1 METKVKKFSHKLLAL
16 FLAVVMA
23 LTCFTGVI
31 TASAASKDVKYKD
44 TDVEYNSLAWNM
56 LSDEQIATSLLDTA
70 DYYLP
75 NLRDTVEPMLY
86 KMISGNSKGYIT
98 LYDVGAGI
106 KINARYNL
114 EQRYIQIYLIFAIEY
129 KLATVSIKLGS
140 VDELIETINSLQAAL
155 DGLDGV
161 LGVLE
166 KANVSFGDV
175 RNLNFR
181 ATDGMSRS
189 KNTSCEIVRAVAGLI
204 HDNSDTLFG
213 KILRG
218 EFTLE
223 TLNGALPGGSV
234 YGLIGSLLGMDGADV
249 QSNLVYNL
257 VKTLLFNYTEWFT
270 EEEKLAYN
278 GGGTLTLAD
287 GTTKEVAAKTFVY
300 DDVLLE
306 KMTVELLDKISVLV
320 TYNDGTSSATRKEAI
335 EKKMSDAGMT
345 YEAAAAS
352 LGYDPNLIYSTEKGM
367 ENNIL
372 LFAYGDEK
380 IQLTANDSLF
390 EFGYQAL
397 KMAWNTVLKDTV
409 KLIHVNNDVDRG
421 HGANFDNQFYYWAE
435 KNITWDTTNLE
446 SMYSEANVRA
456 WAEAVY
462 SDYKAESADE
472 FLGWVKDTFT
482 YDRTAAADSEGKWS
496 DIDST
501 TLFGKVRYSPLAD
514 YYFDMQ
520 TGSINLYFVQTGTPN
535 LDKFFAQ
542 DYATYPSMVAAF
554 NDALVAAVNDLF
566 PDRDNIYVN
575 AKGDTERPT
584 MQLTKD
590 KGVTSIN
597 DSAVTII
604 TNTLVGN
611 ALDMVQYVADTTD
624 QNILKAFY
632 NGGGTD
638 LTEANLE
645 TAMIPMLISCIGNV
659 NLGSGRLD
667 EIIHPA
673 DWDACKDA
681 EAVAFVCLREYLS
694 HILPER
700 DYNSLVTVSDGK
712 ISATL
717 NRAILPMARDAVTF
731 VMDGYV
737 PVADAS
743 GNAWKVEDRPISD
756 EATLLEL
763 LNSVVCYYAD
773 FYQNKA
779 YNGRTMG
786 IAALLG
792 VCDANGNSLVTM
804 NNNIWQN
811 FDAVANELFPIL
823 GVLQGNGS
831 ANFSSEELIWN
842 DLVLGILDIGKT
854 DIHKSNMGGV
864 SNFVYRFLSIV
875 STDPIQNDSV
885 VDTAYEVL
893 RELVN
898 GLFGGRYANQPESI
912 IPAASG
918 KAKDGARPFDALLQ
932 KEVLGGT
939 STAPGAVPNFFTN
952 LTEFTGYKSG
962 IDTVLPGALYALTAV
977 NSFVNIL
984 PDLAEHK
991 LSMASTSLGQ
1001 DTFTGCT
1008 STEYKTVLKF
1018 RNECQGINIAYVDGM
1033 NSGKVNQLSRYYVKP
1048 VSANI
1053 TLDGQNNGSSIT
1065 QPSQNLLVPGESINL
1080 DVTTLF
1086 DTNTNESRVY
1096 EIVITYDVIVKENG
1110 ADVTIAEGLKARDYI
1125 YLANEA
1131 SWADTFYSADVAE
1144 DGIYMPS
1151 DLAGAGP
1158 GGERTKNGFKSLATQ
1173 YFATGNSQIYATY
1186 PEYIVLSTD
1195 NLSVINNYAIRYQNV
1210 KTGGSWSIAQDKNVD
1225 GIYYFDNKTVMND
1238 ITGTEVT
1245 VDKNNPIPVFDKTTG
1260 DLLFIGKFDVSYDGG
1275 KTFTERGKTE
1285 AEVETLKDSFTG
1297 ANEDFVTRTNVVY
1310 TLDEAKQAGI
1320 IAAYHFENGEYQY
1333 VYLKAGSG
1341 SYAFNNLLSTISMRG
1356 PIDGFYLNTVQLTV
1370 PKNKTKDARFLT
1382 YDGSTVVQGT
1392 TEPIEANICFYN
1404 SNLSGTGV
1412 MKFVIADT
1420 STSASVA
1427 SKLDTIK
1434 GILNN
1439 YRDTDFIADDTLTKV
1454 TAAIENALKVN
1465 AMPLTPTSA
1474 VQLNDKTSRQFVTA
1488 VEASEA
1494 GDVAY
1499 TPVTNLSDIP
1509 VDMRANVYYNSAT
1522 GIYYA
1527 DKEFVAP
1534 IYSSARLTSAGVTN
1548 GKDAAGMA
1556 VILVDG
1562 VYYHANTASYEKEWS
1577 NDGTYNYVDTSVQ
1590 ATNDN
1595 GELLY
1600 NQVQFK
1606 HYNAN
1611 GKEVRNNDNWVVAA
1625 PETSFQIV
1633 KDGNDNR
1640 GLYSKANDYLQW
1652 TIEYAY
1658 SQIDPAIAARLFNEV
1673 SKVRNGMNS
1682 FNFDVVTYNKMVDLA
1697 KTIESQYSI
1706 TLTYDAKE
1714 AVIDADGNTSVDAEG
1729 NVVTQTVEKTDTISF
1744 GSYNSYAN
1752 NKDITI
1758 KSTKVTSNLSS
1769 AQVDEYV
1776 RLFSFYMSKVVE
1788 RGYNGAQLEK
1798 EIVCASGN
1806 AYSAYTVTVP
1816 TYDDDDKLVTNGQV
1830 NSTTATAKFGKF
1842 VDGVLVNQD
1851 ADGNQAYT
1859 EESWNNYVNALA
1871 EAVAVAQLGNG
1882 SYAHKD
1888 KAYYNAAA
1896 GDYDANIDI
1905 CYWRD
1910 SMLQKAEIAL
1920 TPFESEQPPVGDTHN
1935 VSGNIL
1941 IATDSKGSTDNKAA
1955 FGEYTITV
1963 YLDAAKTTVVDTFKS
1978 TCDTTVPDARTNTF
1992 SFDLADGT
2000 YYATVEY
2007 DYALTRDVTI
2017 VVNGADVTGDIVVLN
2032 CDFDKNEKITALDA
2046 KEILSYV
2053 ANDNYMFMDLDG
2065 NGKVTALDA
2074 KMLLTLVAATY
2085 DTFQPL
2091 TIQ

>member
-16 FLAVVMA
+16 FLAIVMA

-161 LGVLE
+161 LGVLD
-166 KANVSFGDV
+166 KAGVSFGDV

-181 ATDGMSRS
+181 ATNGMSRS

-409 KLIHVNNDVDRG
+409 KLIHVNNNVDRG

-554 NDALVAAVNDLF
+554 NDALVAAVKDLF

-575 AKGDTERPT
+575 AKGDTARPA

-632 NGGGTD
+632 TSGGTD
-638 LTEANLE
+638 LTEAHLE
-645 TAMIPMLISCIGNV
+645 AAMIPMLISCIGNV

-811 FDAVANELFPIL
+811 FDAIANELFPIL

-932 KEVLGGT
+932 REVLGGT
-939 STAPGAVPNFFTN
+939 STTPGAVPNFFIN

-977 NSFVNIL
+977 NSFVNFL

-1008 STEYKTVLKF
+1008 GTEYKTVLKF

-1033 NSGKVNQLSRYYVKP
+1033 NNGKVNQLSRYYVKP
-1048 VSANI
+1048 VSADI

-1065 QPSQNLLVPGESINL
+1065 QPSQNLLAPGESINL

-1086 DTNTNESRVY
+1086 DTNSNESRVY

-1186 PEYIVLSTD
+1186 PEYVVLSTD
-1195 NLSVINNYAIRYQNV
+1195 NLSVINDYAIRYQNV

-1238 ITGTEVT
+1238 ETGTEVT

-1370 PKNKTKDARFLT
+1370 PKNKTKDSRFLT

-1427 SKLDTIK
+1427 EKLETIK
-1434 GILNN
+1434 NILNN
-1439 YRDTDFIADDTLTKV
+1439 YRDTDFIADDTLTKA

-1488 VEASEA
+1488 IEASEA

-1509 VDMRANVYYNSAT
+1509 VDMRANVYYNSAN

-1556 VILVDG
+1556 VTLVND
-1562 VYYHANTASYEKEWS
+1562 VYYHTNTVSYEKEWS
-1577 NDGTYNYVDTSVQ
+1577 NDGTYNYVDTNVQ

-1611 GKEVRNNDNWVVAA
+1611 GKEVRNNDNWVVTA
-1625 PETSFQIV
+1625 PDTSFQIV

-1652 TIEYAY
+1652 TIEYVY

-1673 SKVRNGMNS
+1673 SLVRNGMNS

-1714 AVIDADGNTSVDAEG
+1714 AVIDANGNTSVDADG
-1729 NVVTQTVEKTDTISF
+1729 NIITQTVEKTDTISF
-1744 GSYNSYAN
+1744 GSYNSYVN

-1769 AQVDEYV
+1769 AQVNEYV

-1788 RGYNGAQLEK
+1788 RGYNGTQLEN

-1816 TYDDDDKLVTNGQV
+1816 TYDTDDKLVANGQV

-1910 SMLQKAEIAL
+1910 SLLQKAEIAL
-1920 TPFESEQPPVGDTHN
+1920 TPYEPEQPPVGDTITI
-1935 VSGNIL
+1935 SGTVM
-1941 IATDSKGSTDNKAA
+1941 IATDTTGTAYTAGIVGINVCVG
-1955 FGEYTITV
+1955 GE
-1963 YLDAAKTTVVDTFKS
+1963 VVATS
-1978 TCDTTVPDARTNTF
+1978 A
-1992 SFDLADGT
+1992 ADGT
-2000 YYATVEY
+2000 FTAVVPKGTTE
-2007 DYALTRDVTI
+2007 LTFTGDTTIDRTVTI
-2017 VVNGADVTGDIVVLN
+2017 SGTADVTDAVVPIVICDYNKDTRVNATDKGIFAAAYSGDYNVY
-2032 CDFDKNEKITALDA
+2032 CDFNGDGKVNATDKGLLASLYGQTVAYNPLALD
-2046 KEILSYV
+2046 
-2053 ANDNYMFMDLDG
+2053 
-2065 NGKVTALDA
+2065 
-2074 KMLLTLVAATY
+2074 
-2085 DTFQPL
+2085 
-2091 TIQ
+2091 

>member
-590 KGVTSIN
+590 KDVTSIN

-645 TAMIPMLISCIGNV
+645 AAMIPMLISCIGNV

-1008 STEYKTVLKF
+1008 GTEYKTVLKF

-1033 NSGKVNQLSRYYVKP
+1033 NNGKVNQLSRYYVKP

-1882 SYAHKD
+1882 TYAHKD

-1920 TPFESEQPPVGDTHN
+1920 TPFESEPPVGDTHN

-1963 YLDAAKTTVVDTFKS
+1963 YSDAAKTTVVDTFKS

>member
-16 FLAVVMA
+16 FLAIVMA

-44 TDVEYNSLAWNM
+44 ADVEYNSLAWNM

-161 LGVLE
+161 LGVLD
-166 KANVSFGDV
+166 KAGVSFGDV

-181 ATDGMSRS
+181 ATNGMSRS

-409 KLIHVNNDVDRG
+409 KLIHVNNNVDRG

-482 YDRTAAADSEGKWS
+482 YDRIAAADSEGKWS

-554 NDALVAAVNDLF
+554 NDALVAAVKDLF

-575 AKGDTERPT
+575 AKGDTARPA

-597 DSAVTII
+597 DSAVKII

-632 NGGGTD
+632 TSGGTD
-638 LTEANLE
+638 LTEAHLE
-645 TAMIPMLISCIGNV
+645 AAMIPMLISCIGNV

-811 FDAVANELFPIL
+811 FDAIANELFPIL

-932 KEVLGGT
+932 REVLGGT
-939 STAPGAVPNFFTN
+939 STTPGAVPNFFIN

-977 NSFVNIL
+977 NSFVNFL

-1008 STEYKTVLKF
+1008 GTEYKTVLKF

-1033 NSGKVNQLSRYYVKP
+1033 NNGKVNQLSRYYVKP
-1048 VSANI
+1048 VSADI

-1065 QPSQNLLVPGESINL
+1065 QPSQNLLAPGESINL

-1086 DTNTNESRVY
+1086 DTNSNESRVY

-1186 PEYIVLSTD
+1186 PEYVVLSTD
-1195 NLSVINNYAIRYQNV
+1195 NLSAVNDYAIRYQNV
-1210 KTGGSWSIAQDKNVD
+1210 KTGSGWTVPQDKNVD

-1245 VDKNNPIPVFDKTTG
+1245 VNQNNPIPVFDKTTG
-1260 DLLFIGKFDVSYDGG
+1260 DLLFIGKYDVSYDGG

-1370 PKNKTKDARFLT
+1370 PKNKTKDSRFLT

-1427 SKLDTIK
+1427 EKLETIK
-1434 GILNN
+1434 NILNN
-1439 YRDTDFIADDTLTKV
+1439 YRDTDFIADDTLTKA

-1488 VEASEA
+1488 IEASEA

-1509 VDMRANVYYNSAT
+1509 VDMRANVYYNSAN

-1556 VILVDG
+1556 VTLVNG
-1562 VYYHANTASYEKEWS
+1562 VYYHTNTVSYEKEWS
-1577 NDGTYNYVDTSVQ
+1577 NDGTYNYVDTNVQ

-1625 PETSFQIV
+1625 PDTSFQIV

-1652 TIEYAY
+1652 TIEYVY

-1673 SKVRNGMNS
+1673 SLVRNGMNS

-1714 AVIDADGNTSVDAEG
+1714 AVIDANGNTSVDADG
-1729 NVVTQTVEKTDTISF
+1729 NIITQTVEKTDTISF
-1744 GSYNSYAN
+1744 GSYNSYVN

-1769 AQVDEYV
+1769 AQVNEYV

-1788 RGYNGAQLEK
+1788 RGYNGTQLEN

-1816 TYDDDDKLVTNGQV
+1816 TYDTDDKLVANGQV

-1910 SMLQKAEIAL
+1910 SLLQKAEIAL
-1920 TPFESEQPPVGDTHN
+1920 TPYEPEQPPVGDTITI
-1935 VSGNIL
+1935 SGTVM
-1941 IATDSKGSTDNKAA
+1941 IATDTTGTAYTAGIVGINVCVGDEVVATSAADGIFTAVVPKG
-1955 FGEYTITV
+1955 
-1963 YLDAAKTTVVDTFKS
+1963 TTELTF
-1978 TCDTTVPDARTNTF
+1978 TGDTTIDRTVTL
-1992 SFDLADGT
+1992 SGT
-2000 YYATVEY
+2000 
-2007 DYALTRDVTI
+2007 
-2017 VVNGADVTGDIVVLN
+2017 ADVTDAVVPIVICDYNKDTRVNATDKGIFAAAYSGDYNVY
-2032 CDFDKNEKITALDA
+2032 CDFNGDGKVNATDKGLLASLYGQTVAYNPLALD
-2046 KEILSYV
+2046 
-2053 ANDNYMFMDLDG
+2053 
-2065 NGKVTALDA
+2065 
-2074 KMLLTLVAATY
+2074 
-2085 DTFQPL
+2085 
-2091 TIQ
+2091 

>member
-16 FLAVVMA
+16 FLAIVMA

-86 KMISGNSKGYIT
+86 KMISGNSKGYMT

-106 KINARYNL
+106 KVNARYNL
-114 EQRYIQIYLIFAIEY
+114 EQRYIQVYLVVAIEY

-140 VDELIETINSLQAAL
+140 VDELIETINSLNDAL
-155 DGLDGV
+155 AGLEGT
-161 LGVLE
+161 LNAL
-166 KANVSFGDV
+166 KNIANVSFGDV
-175 RNLNFR
+175 QNLKLD
-181 ATDGMSRS
+181 AMKGMSRS
-189 KNTSCEIVRAVAGLI
+189 NNTSCEIIRGVAGLI
-204 HDNSDTLFG
+204 HNNSDTLFG

-218 EFTLE
+218 EFSLE

-409 KLIHVNNDVDRG
+409 RLIHVNNNVDRG

-554 NDALVAAVNDLF
+554 NDALVAAVKDLF

-575 AKGDTERPT
+575 AKGDTARPA

-597 DSAVTII
+597 DSAVKII

-632 NGGGTD
+632 TSGGTD
-638 LTEANLE
+638 LTEAHLE
-645 TAMIPMLISCIGNV
+645 AAMIPMLISCIGNV

-743 GNAWKVEDRPISD
+743 GNAWKVEDRPVSD

-939 STAPGAVPNFFTN
+939 STTPGAVPNFFIN

-977 NSFVNIL
+977 NSFVNFL

-1008 STEYKTVLKF
+1008 GTEYKTVLKF

-1033 NSGKVNQLSRYYVKP
+1033 NNGKVNQLSRYYVKP
-1048 VSANI
+1048 VSADI

-1065 QPSQNLLVPGESINL
+1065 APSSNLLAPGESINL

-1086 DTNTNESRVY
+1086 DTNSNESRVY

-1125 YLANEA
+1125 YLANEV
-1131 SWADTFYSADVAE
+1131 SWAETFYPGDVQE
-1144 DGIYMPS
+1144 DGCIWMPS
-1151 DLAGAGP
+1151 ELAGAGA
-1158 GGERTKNGFKSLATQ
+1158 GNTRTKNGFKSIATSS
-1173 YFATGNSQIYATY
+1173 YSDGNYLYTTY
-1186 PEYIVLSTD
+1186 PEYVVLSTD
-1195 NLSVINNYAIRYQNV
+1195 NLSAVDHYAVRHQN
-1210 KTGGSWSIAQDKNVD
+1210 TAGGLFAKDRSVD

-1238 ITGTEVT
+1238 VTGTEVA
-1245 VDKNNPIPVFDKTTG
+1245 VNQNNPIPVFDKTTG
-1260 DLLFIGKFDVSYDGG
+1260 DLLFIGKYDVSYDGG

-1320 IAAYHFENGEYQY
+1320 IAAYHIENGEYQY

-1341 SYAFNNLLSTISMRG
+1341 SYAFDNLLPTISMRG
-1356 PIDGFYLNTVQLTV
+1356 PVDGFYLNTV
-1370 PKNKTKDARFLT
+1370 KKTIGKGNTQDALFLT
-1382 YDGSTVVQGT
+1382 YDGSTAVQGT
-1392 TEPIEANICFYN
+1392 TTPIEANICFYN
-1404 SNLSGTGV
+1404 GTKSATGV
-1412 MKFVIADT
+1412 IKFVIADT
-1420 STSASVA
+1420 SASASVA
-1427 SKLDTIK
+1427 EKLETIK
-1434 GILNN
+1434 NILNN
-1439 YRDTDFIADDTLTKV
+1439 YRDTDFIADDTLTKA

-1474 VQLNDKTSRQFVTA
+1474 VQLQDKTSRQFVTA
-1488 VEASEA
+1488 IEASEA

-1499 TPVTNLSDIP
+1499 TPVTNISDIP
-1509 VDMRANVYYNSAT
+1509 VDMRANVYYNSAN

-1556 VILVDG
+1556 VTLVND
-1562 VYYHANTASYEKEWS
+1562 VYYHTNTVSYEKEWS
-1577 NDGTYNYVDTSVQ
+1577 NDGTYNYVDTNVQ

-1611 GKEVRNNDNWVVAA
+1611 GKEVRNNDNWVVTA
-1625 PETSFQIV
+1625 PDTSFQIV

-1652 TIEYAY
+1652 TIEYVY

-1673 SKVRNGMNS
+1673 SLVRNGMNS

-1714 AVIDADGNTSVDAEG
+1714 AVIDANGNTSVDADG
-1729 NVVTQTVEKTDTISF
+1729 NIITQTVEKTDTISF
-1744 GSYNSYAN
+1744 GSYNSYVN

-1769 AQVDEYV
+1769 AQVNEYV

-1788 RGYNGAQLEK
+1788 RGYNGTQLEN

-1816 TYDDDDKLVTNGQV
+1816 TYDNDDKLVANGQV

-1910 SMLQKAEIAL
+1910 SLLQKAEIAL
-1920 TPFESEQPPVGDTHN
+1920 TPYEPEQPPVGDTITI
-1935 VSGNIL
+1935 SGTVM
-1941 IATDSKGSTDNKAA
+1941 IATDTTGTAYTAGIVGINVCVG
-1955 FGEYTITV
+1955 GE
-1963 YLDAAKTTVVDTFKS
+1963 VVATS
-1978 TCDTTVPDARTNTF
+1978 A
-1992 SFDLADGT
+1992 ADGT
-2000 YYATVEY
+2000 FTAVVPKGTTE
-2007 DYALTRDVTI
+2007 LTFTGDTTIDRTVTI
-2017 VVNGADVTGDIVVLN
+2017 SGTADVTDAVVPIVICDYNKDTRVNATDKGIFAAAYSGDYNVY
-2032 CDFDKNEKITALDA
+2032 CDFNGDGKVNATDKGLLASLYGQTVAYNPLALD
-2046 KEILSYV
+2046 
-2053 ANDNYMFMDLDG
+2053 
-2065 NGKVTALDA
+2065 
-2074 KMLLTLVAATY
+2074 
-2085 DTFQPL
+2085 
-2091 TIQ
+2091 

>member
-86 KMISGNSKGYIT
+86 KMISGNSKGYMT

-106 KINARYNL
+106 KVNARYNL
-114 EQRYIQIYLIFAIEY
+114 EQRYIQVYLVVAIEY

-140 VDELIETINSLQAAL
+140 VDELIETINSLNDAL
-155 DGLDGV
+155 AGLEGT
-161 LGVLE
+161 LNAL
-166 KANVSFGDV
+166 KNIANVSFGDV
-175 RNLNFR
+175 QNLKLD
-181 ATDGMSRS
+181 AMKGMSRS
-189 KNTSCEIVRAVAGLI
+189 NNTSCEIIRGVAGLI

-218 EFTLE
+218 EFSLE

-352 LGYDPNLIYSTEKGM
+352 LGYDSNLIYSTEKGM

-554 NDALVAAVNDLF
+554 NDCLVAAVNDLF

-575 AKGDTERPT
+575 AKGDTARPV

-597 DSAVTII
+597 DNAVTII

-632 NGGGTD
+632 TSGGTD

-667 EIIHPA
+667 EVIHPA

-700 DYNSLVTVSDGK
+700 DYNSLVTVSEGK

-717 NRAILPMARDAVTF
+717 NKAILPMARDAVTF

-743 GNAWKVEDRPISD
+743 GNAWKVEDRPVSD

-792 VCDANGNSLVTM
+792 VCDANGNSLVNM

-811 FDAVANELFPIL
+811 FDAVANNLFPLL

-842 DLVLGILDIGKT
+842 DLVLGILDISKT

-885 VDTAYEVL
+885 IDTAYEVL

-1008 STEYKTVLKF
+1008 GTEYKTVLKF

-1033 NSGKVNQLSRYYVKP
+1033 NNGKVNQLSRYYVKP

-1065 QPSQNLLVPGESINL
+1065 APSSNLLAPGESINL

-1110 ADVTIAEGLKARDYI
+1110 ADVTVAEGLKARDYI
-1125 YLANEA
+1125 YLANEV
-1131 SWADTFYSADVAE
+1131 SWAETFYPGDVQE
-1144 DGIYMPS
+1144 DGCIWMPS
-1151 DLAGAGP
+1151 ELAGAGA
-1158 GGERTKNGFKSLATQ
+1158 GNTRTKNGFKSIATSS
-1173 YFATGNSQIYATY
+1173 YSDGDYLYTTY
-1186 PEYIVLSTD
+1186 PEYVVLSTD
-1195 NLSVINNYAIRYQNV
+1195 NLSAVDHYAVRHQN
-1210 KTGGSWSIAQDKNVD
+1210 TAGGLFAKDRSVD
-1225 GIYYFDNKTVMND
+1225 GIYYFDNKAVMND
-1238 ITGTEVT
+1238 ATGTEVA
-1245 VDKNNPIPVFDKTTG
+1245 VNQNNPIPVFDKTTG
-1260 DLLFIGKFDVSYDGG
+1260 DLLFIGKYDVSYDGG

-1320 IAAYHFENGEYQY
+1320 IAAYHIENGEYQY

-1341 SYAFNNLLSTISMRG
+1341 SYAFDNLLPTISMRG
-1356 PIDGFYLNTVQLTV
+1356 PVDGFYLNTVKKTIG
-1370 PKNKTKDARFLT
+1370 KGNTKDALFLT
-1382 YDGSTVVQGT
+1382 YDGSTAVQGT
-1392 TEPIEANICFYN
+1392 TTPIEANICFYN
-1404 SNLSGTGV
+1404 GAKSATGV
-1412 MKFVIADT
+1412 IKFVIADT
-1420 STSASVA
+1420 SASASVA
-1427 SKLDTIK
+1427 EKLETIK
-1434 GILNN
+1434 NILNN
-1439 YRDTDFIADDTLTKV
+1439 YRDTDFIASDTLTKA

-1474 VQLNDKTSRQFVTA
+1474 VQLQDKTSRQFVTA
-1488 VEASEA
+1488 IEASEA

-1509 VDMRANVYYNSAT
+1509 VDMRANVYYNSAN

-1534 IYSSARLTSAGVTN
+1534 IYSSARLTAAGVTDD

-1556 VILVDG
+1556 VTLVND

-1577 NDGTYNYVDTSVQ
+1577 NDGTYNYVDTNVQ

-1788 RGYNGAQLEK
+1788 RGYNGTQLEK

-1816 TYDDDDKLVTNGQV
+1816 TYDADDKLVTNGQV

-1842 VDGVLVNQD
+1842 VDGVLVNQN

-1920 TPFESEQPPVGDTHN
+1920 TPFESEPPVDDTITI
-1935 VSGNIL
+1935 SGTVM
-1941 IATDSKGSTDNKAA
+1941 IATDTTGTA
-1955 FGEYTITV
+1955 YTAGIV
-1963 YLDAAKTTVVDTFKS
+1963 GINVCVGDEVVATS
-1978 TCDTTVPDARTNTF
+1978 A
-1992 SFDLADGT
+1992 ADGT
-2000 YYATVEY
+2000 FTAVVPKGTTELTFTGDTTIDRTVT
-2007 DYALTRDVTI
+2007 LSGT
-2017 VVNGADVTGDIVVLN
+2017 ADVTDAVVPIVICDYNKDTRVNATDKGIFASAYSGDYNVY
-2032 CDFDKNEKITALDA
+2032 CDFNGDKKVNATDKGLLASLYGQTVAYNPLALD
-2046 KEILSYV
+2046 
-2053 ANDNYMFMDLDG
+2053 
-2065 NGKVTALDA
+2065 
-2074 KMLLTLVAATY
+2074 
-2085 DTFQPL
+2085 
-2091 TIQ
+2091 

>member
-16 FLAVVMA
+16 FLAIVMA

-86 KMISGNSKGYIT
+86 KLISGNSKGYIT

-161 LGVLE
+161 LGVLD
-166 KANVSFGDV
+166 KAGVSFGDV

-575 AKGDTERPT
+575 AKGDTERPA

-645 TAMIPMLISCIGNV
+645 AAMIPMLISCIGNV

-717 NRAILPMARDAVTF
+717 NKAILPMARDAVTF

-885 VDTAYEVL
+885 IDTAYEVL

-939 STAPGAVPNFFTN
+939 SSNPGAVPNFFIN

-962 IDTVLPGALYALTAV
+962 IDTVLPGVLYALTAV

-991 LSMASTSLGQ
+991 LSMASTNLEK

-1033 NSGKVNQLSRYYVKP
+1033 NNGKVNQLSRYYVKP

-1065 QPSQNLLVPGESINL
+1065 APSSNLLAPGESINL

-1110 ADVTIAEGLKARDYI
+1110 SDVTIAEGLKARDYI
-1125 YLANEA
+1125 YLANEV
-1131 SWADTFYSADVAE
+1131 SWAETFYPGDVQE
-1144 DGIYMPS
+1144 DGCIWMPS
-1151 DLAGAGP
+1151 ELAGAGA
-1158 GGERTKNGFKSLATQ
+1158 GNTRTKNGFKSIATSS
-1173 YFATGNSQIYATY
+1173 YTDGNYIYTTY
-1186 PEYIVLSTD
+1186 PEYVVLSTD
-1195 NLSVINNYAIRYQNV
+1195 NLSAVDHYAVRHQN
-1210 KTGGSWSIAQDKNVD
+1210 TAGGILNRDRSID
-1225 GIYYFDNKTVMND
+1225 GVYYFDNKTVMND
-1238 ITGTEVT
+1238 ATGTEVT
-1245 VDKNNPIPVFDKTTG
+1245 VNQNNPIPVFDKTTG
-1260 DLLFIGKFDVSYDGG
+1260 DLLFIGKYDVSYDGG

-1320 IAAYHFENGEYQY
+1320 IAAYHVENGEYQY

-1341 SYAFNNLLSTISMRG
+1341 SYAFDNLLSTISMRG
-1356 PIDGFYLNTVQLTV
+1356 PVDGFYLNTGKLTV
-1370 PKNKTKDARFLT
+1370 AKGKTKDALFLT
-1382 YDGSTVVQGT
+1382 YDGSTAVQGT
-1392 TEPIEANICFYN
+1392 TTPIEANICFYN
-1404 SNLSGTGV
+1404 GTKSATGV
-1412 MKFVIADT
+1412 IKFVIADT
-1420 STSASVA
+1420 SASASVA
-1427 SKLDTIK
+1427 EKLETIK
-1434 GILNN
+1434 NILNN
-1439 YRDTDFIADDTLTKV
+1439 YRDTDFIADDTLTKA

-1474 VQLNDKTSRQFVTA
+1474 VQLQDKTSRQFVTA
-1488 VEASEA
+1488 IEANEA

-1499 TPVTNLSDIP
+1499 TPVTNISDIP
-1509 VDMRANVYYNSAT
+1509 VDMRANVYYNSAN

-1577 NDGTYNYVDTSVQ
+1577 NDGTYNYVDTDVQ

-1611 GKEVRNNDNWVVAA
+1611 GKEVRNNDNWVVTA

-1920 TPFESEQPPVGDTHN
+1920 TPFESEPPVDDTITI
-1935 VSGNIL
+1935 SGTVM
-1941 IATDSKGSTDNKAA
+1941 IATDTTGTAYTAGIVGINVCVG
-1955 FGEYTITV
+1955 GE
-1963 YLDAAKTTVVDTFKS
+1963 VVATS
-1978 TCDTTVPDARTNTF
+1978 A
-1992 SFDLADGT
+1992 ADGT
-2000 YYATVEY
+2000 FTAVVPKGTTELTFTGDTTIDRTVT
-2007 DYALTRDVTI
+2007 LSGT
-2017 VVNGADVTGDIVVLN
+2017 ADVTDAVVPIVICDYNKDTRINATDKGIFAAAYSGDYNVY
-2032 CDFDKNEKITALDA
+2032 CDFNGDKKVNATDKGLLASLYGQTVAYNPLALD
-2046 KEILSYV
+2046 
-2053 ANDNYMFMDLDG
+2053 
-2065 NGKVTALDA
+2065 
-2074 KMLLTLVAATY
+2074 
-2085 DTFQPL
+2085 
-2091 TIQ
+2091 

>member
-75 NLRDTVEPMLY
+75 ELKKLEKTLCDLVNGMQ
-86 KMISGNSKGYIT
+86 GYAII
-98 LYDVGAGI
+98 YNVGAGI
-106 KINARYNL
+106 YLGAKYNL
-114 EQRYIQIYLIFAIEY
+114 EARNLWIFAHTAFNAADSGIDI
-129 KLATVSIKLGS
+129 ATVTIKLGS
-140 VDELIETINSLQAAL
+140 VDELIETINSVSAVLKKADSL
-155 DGLDGV
+155 LETLSGLGI
-161 LGVLE
+161 
-166 KANVSFGDV
+166 NVSLGNIKQL
-175 RNLNFR
+175 NLDALQGKTRTN
-181 ATDGMSRS
+181 S
-189 KNTSCEIVRAVAGLI
+189 TSCDIVRGVFGLI
-204 HDNSDTLFG
+204 HDNSDVLFG
-213 KILRG
+213 NALRG
-218 EFTLE
+218 TLD
-223 TLNGALPGGSV
+223 LGVVNGMLPGGSA
-234 YGLIGSLLGMDGADV
+234 YGLIGDLLGLSAEDA
-249 QSNLVYNL
+249 QNNLVYNV

-270 EEEKLAYN
+270 DEEKLAYN

-554 NDALVAAVNDLF
+554 NDALVAVVNDLF

-575 AKGDTERPT
+575 TKGDTERPA

-632 NGGGTD
+632 TSGGTD

-717 NRAILPMARDAVTF
+717 NKAILPMARDAVTF

-885 VDTAYEVL
+885 IDTAYEVL

-939 STAPGAVPNFFTN
+939 SSTPGAVPNFFIN
-952 LTEFTGYKSG
+952 LTEFAGYSSG
-962 IDTVLPGALYALTAV
+962 IDTVFPGALYALTAV

-984 PDLAEHK
+984 PDLSEHA
-991 LSMASTSLGQ
+991 LSMASTNLEK
-1001 DTFTGCT
+1001 DTFTGCNT
-1008 STEYKTVLKF
+1008 SEYKTVLNFK
-1018 RNECQGINIAYVDGM
+1018 NECQGINIAYVDGM
-1033 NSGKVNQLSRYYVKP
+1033 NNGKVNQLSRYYIKP
-1048 VSANI
+1048 VGVDI
-1053 TLDGQNNGSSIT
+1053 TINNQNNGSQVT
-1065 QPSQNLLVPGESINL
+1065 QPSQNLIAPGESINL
-1080 DVTTLF
+1080 DVTVLF
-1086 DTNTNESRVY
+1086 DTNTNESRIY
-1096 EIVITYDVIVKENG
+1096 TIVVTYDVVVKENG
-1110 ADVTIAEGLKARDYI
+1110 ADVTVAEGLKARDYI
-1125 YLANEA
+1125 YMSNEA
-1131 SWADTFYSADVAE
+1131 GWEETVYPADRVVADGMHHLNMNLE
-1144 DGIYMPS
+1144 CGSSSSGSTY
-1151 DLAGAGP
+1151 
-1158 GGERTKNGFKSLATQ
+1158 NGYKTITTAP
-1173 YFATGNSQIYATY
+1173 YADNGNNYIFSCY
-1186 PEYIVLSTD
+1186 PEYVVLSTD
-1195 NLSVINNYAIRYQNV
+1195 NLSGGDNFGIRHWKNRV
-1210 KTGGSWSIAQDKNVD
+1210 TFGKGRNVD
-1225 GIYYFDNKTVMND
+1225 GVYYFDNKTVLND
-1238 ITGTEVT
+1238 ATGSNVT
-1245 VDKNNPIPVFDKTTG
+1245 VGQNNAIPVFDKTTG
-1260 DLLFIGKFDVSYDGG
+1260 DLLFIGKYDVSYDGG
-1275 KTFTERGKTE
+1275 KTFTERGKTDS
-1285 AEVETLKDSFTG
+1285 EVTSLKDTFLGNGGTE
-1297 ANEDFVTRTNVVY
+1297 ADFVTRTNVVY

-1320 IAAYHFENGEYQY
+1320 IAAYHVENGEFQY
-1333 VYLKAGSG
+1333 MYLQSVGSG
-1341 SYAFNNLLSTISMRG
+1341 AYRYDSLLSTISMRG
-1356 PIDGFYLNTVQLTV
+1356 PVDGFYLNTEKVSV
-1370 PKNKTKDARFLT
+1370 ENGSWAYSRYLT
-1382 YDGSTVVQGT
+1382 YDGSTAVQGT

-1404 SNLSGTGV
+1404 GTKSGSGTI
-1412 MKFVIADT
+1412 KFVIADT
-1420 STSASVA
+1420 SASASVA
-1427 SKLDTIK
+1427 AKLDTMK
-1434 GILNN
+1434 DILNN
-1439 YRDTDFIADDTLTKV
+1439 YRDTDFVSDTALT
-1454 TAAIENALKVN
+1454 TATNAIENALAVN

-1474 VQLNDKTSRQFVTA
+1474 VQLQDKTSRQFVTA
-1488 VEASEA
+1488 VEASA
-1494 GDVAY
+1494 TGDVAY
-1499 TPVTNLSDIP
+1499 TPVTNLTDIP
-1509 VDMRANVYYNSAT
+1509 VSMRGSVYYNSAN

-1527 DKEFVAP
+1527 DKDFVAP
-1534 IYSSARLTSAGVTN
+1534 IYSSARLTSANVTN
-1548 GKDAAGMA
+1548 GKDPAGLA
-1556 VILVDG
+1556 VTLVDG
-1562 VYYHANTASYEKEWS
+1562 VYYHTNTASYEKEWS
-1577 NDGTYNYVDTSVQ
+1577 NDGTYNYVDTDVQ
-1590 ATNDN
+1590 ATNDK

-1606 HYNAN
+1606 HYNAS
-1611 GKEVRNNDNWVVAA
+1611 GKDVRNNDNWVVAA
-1625 PETSFQIV
+1625 PDTSFQII

-1640 GLYSKANDYLQW
+1640 GIYTKASDYLQW
-1652 TIEYAY
+1652 SIEYVY
-1658 SQIDPAIAARLFNEV
+1658 SQIDPATAARLFNEV
-1673 SKVRNGMNS
+1673 SLLRNGMNS
-1682 FNFDVVTYNKMVDLA
+1682 FNFDVVTYNKMVDMA
-1697 KTIESQYSI
+1697 KTIESKYTI

-1714 AVIDADGNTSVDAEG
+1714 AVIDSEGNTSVDAEG
-1729 NVVTQTVEKTDTISF
+1729 NIITQTVEKTDTISF

-1758 KSTKVTSNLSS
+1758 KSTKVNSNLSS

-1776 RLFSFYMSKVVE
+1776 RLFNFYMSKVVE

-1920 TPFESEQPPVGDTHN
+1920 TPYESEPPVDDTITI
-1935 VSGNIL
+1935 SGTVM
-1941 IATDSKGSTDNKAA
+1941 IATDTTGTA
-1955 FGEYTITV
+1955 YTAGIV
-1963 YLDAAKTTVVDTFKS
+1963 GINVCVGDEVVATS
-1978 TCDTTVPDARTNTF
+1978 A
-1992 SFDLADGT
+1992 ADGT
-2000 YYATVEY
+2000 FTAVVPKGTTELTFTGDTTIDRTVT
-2007 DYALTRDVTI
+2007 LSGT
-2017 VVNGADVTGDIVVLN
+2017 ADVTGAIVPIVICDYNRDGDINATDDFVFGNSYGVPEN
-2032 CDFDKNEKITALDA
+2032 YNVYCDFNGDGDVNATDDFVFGNFYGKTVAYDALALD
-2046 KEILSYV
+2046 
-2053 ANDNYMFMDLDG
+2053 
-2065 NGKVTALDA
+2065 
-2074 KMLLTLVAATY
+2074 
-2085 DTFQPL
+2085 
-2091 TIQ
+2091 

>member
-16 FLAVVMA
+16 FLAIVMA

-161 LGVLE
+161 LGVLD
-166 KANVSFGDV
+166 KAGVSFGDV

-181 ATDGMSRS
+181 ATNGMSRS

-409 KLIHVNNDVDRG
+409 KLIHVNNNVDRG

-554 NDALVAAVNDLF
+554 NDALVAAVKDLF

-575 AKGDTERPT
+575 AKGDTARPA

-597 DSAVTII
+597 DSAVKII

-632 NGGGTD
+632 TSGGTD
-638 LTEANLE
+638 LTEAHLE
-645 TAMIPMLISCIGNV
+645 AAMIPMLISCIGNV

-811 FDAVANELFPIL
+811 FDAIANELFPIL

-932 KEVLGGT
+932 REVLGGT
-939 STAPGAVPNFFTN
+939 STTPGAVPNFFIN

-977 NSFVNIL
+977 NSFVNFL

-1008 STEYKTVLKF
+1008 GTEYKTVLKF

-1033 NSGKVNQLSRYYVKP
+1033 NNGKVNQLSRYYVKP
-1048 VSANI
+1048 VSADI

-1086 DTNTNESRVY
+1086 DTNSNESRVY

-1186 PEYIVLSTD
+1186 PEYVVLSTD
-1195 NLSVINNYAIRYQNV
+1195 NLSVINDYAIRYQNV

-1238 ITGTEVT
+1238 ETGTEVT

-1370 PKNKTKDARFLT
+1370 PKNKTKDSRFLT

-1427 SKLDTIK
+1427 EKLETIK
-1434 GILNN
+1434 NILNN
-1439 YRDTDFIADDTLTKV
+1439 YRDTDFIADDTLTKA

-1488 VEASEA
+1488 IEASEA

-1509 VDMRANVYYNSAT
+1509 VDMRANVYYNSAN

-1556 VILVDG
+1556 VTLVNG
-1562 VYYHANTASYEKEWS
+1562 VYYHTNTVSYEKEWS
-1577 NDGTYNYVDTSVQ
+1577 NDGTYNYVDTNVQ

-1625 PETSFQIV
+1625 PDTSFQIV

-1652 TIEYAY
+1652 TIEYVY

-1673 SKVRNGMNS
+1673 SLVRNGMNS

-1714 AVIDADGNTSVDAEG
+1714 AVIDANGNTSVDADG
-1729 NVVTQTVEKTDTISF
+1729 NIITQTVEKTDTISF
-1744 GSYNSYAN
+1744 GSYNSYVN

-1769 AQVDEYV
+1769 AQVNEYV

-1788 RGYNGAQLEK
+1788 RGYNGTQLEN

-1816 TYDDDDKLVTNGQV
+1816 TYDNDDKLVANGQV

-1842 VDGVLVNQD
+1842 VDGVLVNQN

-1910 SMLQKAEIAL
+1910 SLLQKAEIAL
-1920 TPFESEQPPVGDTHN
+1920 TPYEPEQPPVGDTITI
-1935 VSGNIL
+1935 SGTVM
-1941 IATDSKGSTDNKAA
+1941 IATDKTGTSTTRGIVGINVCVG
-1955 FGEYTITV
+1955 GE
-1963 YLDAAKTTVVDTFKS
+1963 VVATS
-1978 TCDTTVPDARTNTF
+1978 A
-1992 SFDLADGT
+1992 ADGT
-2000 YYATVEY
+2000 FTAVVPKGTTELTFTGDTTIDRTVT
-2007 DYALTRDVTI
+2007 LSGT
-2017 VVNGADVTGDIVVLN
+2017 ADVTGAVVPIVICDYNRDKLINVTDRTVFAGALSGTYNVYCDLN
-2032 CDFDKNEKITALDA
+2032 GDGLVNATDRTVFAGLYTQTVAYNPLALD
-2046 KEILSYV
+2046 
-2053 ANDNYMFMDLDG
+2053 
-2065 NGKVTALDA
+2065 
-2074 KMLLTLVAATY
+2074 
-2085 DTFQPL
+2085 
-2091 TIQ
+2091 

>member
-16 FLAVVMA
+16 FLAIVMA

-161 LGVLE
+161 LGVLD
-166 KANVSFGDV
+166 KAGVSFGDV

-181 ATDGMSRS
+181 ATNGMSRS

-409 KLIHVNNDVDRG
+409 KLIHVNNNVDRG

-554 NDALVAAVNDLF
+554 NDALVAAVKDLF

-575 AKGDTERPT
+575 AKGDTARPA

-597 DSAVTII
+597 DSAVKII

-632 NGGGTD
+632 TSGGTD
-638 LTEANLE
+638 LTEAHLE
-645 TAMIPMLISCIGNV
+645 AAMIPMLISCIGNV

-811 FDAVANELFPIL
+811 FDAIANELFPIL

-932 KEVLGGT
+932 REVLGGT
-939 STAPGAVPNFFTN
+939 STTPGAVPNFFIN

-977 NSFVNIL
+977 NSFVNFL

-1008 STEYKTVLKF
+1008 GTEYKTVLKF

-1033 NSGKVNQLSRYYVKP
+1033 NNGKVNQLSRYYVKP
-1048 VSANI
+1048 VSADI

-1065 QPSQNLLVPGESINL
+1065 QPSQNLLAPGESINL

-1086 DTNTNESRVY
+1086 DTNSNESRVY

-1186 PEYIVLSTD
+1186 PEYVVLSTD
-1195 NLSVINNYAIRYQNV
+1195 NLSVINDYAIRYQNV

-1238 ITGTEVT
+1238 ETGTEVT

-1370 PKNKTKDARFLT
+1370 PKNKTKDSRFLT

-1427 SKLDTIK
+1427 EKLETIK
-1434 GILNN
+1434 NILNN
-1439 YRDTDFIADDTLTKV
+1439 YRDTDFIADDTLTKA

-1488 VEASEA
+1488 IEASEA

-1509 VDMRANVYYNSAT
+1509 VDMRANVYYNSAN

-1556 VILVDG
+1556 VTLVNG
-1562 VYYHANTASYEKEWS
+1562 VYYHTNTVSYEKEWS
-1577 NDGTYNYVDTSVQ
+1577 NDGTYNYVDTDVQ

-1625 PETSFQIV
+1625 PDTSFQIV

-1652 TIEYAY
+1652 TIEYVY
-1658 SQIDPAIAARLFNEV
+1658 SQIDPDIAARLFNEV
-1673 SKVRNGMNS
+1673 SLVRNGMNS

-1714 AVIDADGNTSVDAEG
+1714 AVIDANGNTSVDADG
-1729 NVVTQTVEKTDTISF
+1729 NIITQTVEKTDTISF
-1744 GSYNSYAN
+1744 GSYNSYVN

-1769 AQVDEYV
+1769 AQVNEYV

-1788 RGYNGAQLEK
+1788 RGYNGTQLEN

-1816 TYDDDDKLVTNGQV
+1816 TYDNDDKLVANGQV

-1910 SMLQKAEIAL
+1910 SLLQKAEIAL
-1920 TPFESEQPPVGDTHN
+1920 TPYEPEQPPVGDTITI
-1935 VSGNIL
+1935 SGTVMI
-1941 IATDSKGSTDNKAA
+1941 STDTTGTAYTTGIVGINVCVG
-1955 FGEYTITV
+1955 GE
-1963 YLDAAKTTVVDTFKS
+1963 VVATS
-1978 TCDTTVPDARTNTF
+1978 A
-1992 SFDLADGT
+1992 ADGT
-2000 YYATVEY
+2000 FTAVVPKGTTE
-2007 DYALTRDVTI
+2007 LTFTGDTTIDRTVTI
-2017 VVNGADVTGDIVVLN
+2017 SGTADVAGAVVPIVTCDYNRDGDINATDDFVFGNSYGVPESYN
-2032 CDFDKNEKITALDA
+2032 IYCDFNGDGDVNATDDFVFGNFYGKVVVYDALALD
-2046 KEILSYV
+2046 
-2053 ANDNYMFMDLDG
+2053 
-2065 NGKVTALDA
+2065 
-2074 KMLLTLVAATY
+2074 
-2085 DTFQPL
+2085 
-2091 TIQ
+2091 

>member
-16 FLAVVMA
+16 FLAIVMA

-161 LGVLE
+161 LGVLD
-166 KANVSFGDV
+166 KAGVSFGDV

-181 ATDGMSRS
+181 ATNGMSRS

-409 KLIHVNNDVDRG
+409 KLIHVNNNVDRG

-554 NDALVAAVNDLF
+554 NDALVAAVKDLF

-575 AKGDTERPT
+575 AKGDTARPA

-632 NGGGTD
+632 TSGGTD
-638 LTEANLE
+638 LTEAHLE
-645 TAMIPMLISCIGNV
+645 AAMIPMLISCIGNV

-811 FDAVANELFPIL
+811 FDAIANELFPIL

-932 KEVLGGT
+932 REVLGGT
-939 STAPGAVPNFFTN
+939 STTPGAVPNFFIN

-977 NSFVNIL
+977 NSFVNFL

-1008 STEYKTVLKF
+1008 GTEYKTVLKF

-1033 NSGKVNQLSRYYVKP
+1033 NNGKVNQLSRYYVKP
-1048 VSANI
+1048 VSADI

-1086 DTNTNESRVY
+1086 DTNSNESRVY

-1186 PEYIVLSTD
+1186 PEYVVLSTD
-1195 NLSVINNYAIRYQNV
+1195 NLSVINDYAIRYQNV

-1238 ITGTEVT
+1238 ETGTEVA
-1245 VDKNNPIPVFDKTTG
+1245 VNQNNPIPVFDKTTG

-1370 PKNKTKDARFLT
+1370 PKNKTKDSRFLT

-1427 SKLDTIK
+1427 EKLETIK
-1434 GILNN
+1434 NILNN
-1439 YRDTDFIADDTLTKV
+1439 YRDTDFIADDTLTKA

-1488 VEASEA
+1488 IEASEA

-1509 VDMRANVYYNSAT
+1509 VDMRANVYYNSAN

-1556 VILVDG
+1556 VTLVNG
-1562 VYYHANTASYEKEWS
+1562 VYYHTNTVSYEKEWS
-1577 NDGTYNYVDTSVQ
+1577 NDGTYNYVDTNVQ

-1625 PETSFQIV
+1625 PDTSFQIV

-1652 TIEYAY
+1652 TIEYVY

-1673 SKVRNGMNS
+1673 SLVRNGMNS

-1714 AVIDADGNTSVDAEG
+1714 AVIDANGNTSVDADG
-1729 NVVTQTVEKTDTISF
+1729 NIITQTVEKTDTISF
-1744 GSYNSYAN
+1744 GSYNSYVN

-1769 AQVDEYV
+1769 AQVNEYV

-1788 RGYNGAQLEK
+1788 RGYNGTQLEN

-1816 TYDDDDKLVTNGQV
+1816 TYDNDDKLVANGQV

-1910 SMLQKAEIAL
+1910 SLLQKAEIAL
-1920 TPFESEQPPVGDTHN
+1920 TPYEPEQPPVGDTHN

-1941 IATDSKGSTDNKAA
+1941 IATDGKGSTDNKAA

-1963 YLDAAKTTVVDTFKS
+1963 YSDAAKTTVVDTFKS
-1978 TCDTTVPDARTNTF
+1978 TCDTTVPAERTNTF
-1992 SFDLADGT
+1992 SFDLPDGT

-2007 DYALTRDVTI
+2007 NYALTREIQI

-2032 CDFDKNEKITALDA
+2032 CDFDEDDMISALDA
-2046 KEILSYV
+2046 REVLTHV
-2053 ANDNYMFMDLDG
+2053 TDDNYMFMDIDG
-2065 NGKVTALDA
+2065 DGMVSALDA
-2074 KMLLTLVAATY
+2074 RVLLTLVTATY

>member
-16 FLAVVMA
+16 FLAIVMA

-161 LGVLE
+161 LGVLD
-166 KANVSFGDV
+166 KAGVSFGDV

-181 ATDGMSRS
+181 ATNGMSRS

-409 KLIHVNNDVDRG
+409 KLIHVNNNVDRG

-554 NDALVAAVNDLF
+554 NDALVAAVKDLF

-575 AKGDTERPT
+575 AKGDTARPA

-597 DSAVTII
+597 DSAVKII

-632 NGGGTD
+632 TSGGTD
-638 LTEANLE
+638 LTEAHLE
-645 TAMIPMLISCIGNV
+645 AAMIPMLISCIGNV

-700 DYNSLVTVSDGK
+700 NYNSLVTVSDGK

-811 FDAVANELFPIL
+811 FDAIANELFPIL

-932 KEVLGGT
+932 REVLGGT
-939 STAPGAVPNFFTN
+939 STTPGAVPNFFIN

-977 NSFVNIL
+977 NSFVNFL

-1008 STEYKTVLKF
+1008 GTEYKTVLKF

-1033 NSGKVNQLSRYYVKP
+1033 NNGKVNQLSRYYVKP
-1048 VSANI
+1048 VSADI

-1065 QPSQNLLVPGESINL
+1065 QPSQNLLAPGESINL

-1086 DTNTNESRVY
+1086 DTNSNESRVY

-1186 PEYIVLSTD
+1186 PEYVVLSTD
-1195 NLSVINNYAIRYQNV
+1195 NLSVINDYAIRYQNV

-1238 ITGTEVT
+1238 ETGTEVT

-1370 PKNKTKDARFLT
+1370 PKNKTKDSRFLT

-1427 SKLDTIK
+1427 EKLETIK
-1434 GILNN
+1434 NILNN
-1439 YRDTDFIADDTLTKV
+1439 YRDTDFIADDTLTKA

-1488 VEASEA
+1488 IEASEA

-1499 TPVTNLSDIP
+1499 TPVTNISDIP
-1509 VDMRANVYYNSAT
+1509 VDMRANVYYNSAN

-1556 VILVDG
+1556 VTLVNG
-1562 VYYHANTASYEKEWS
+1562 VYYHTNTVSYEKEWS
-1577 NDGTYNYVDTSVQ
+1577 NDGTYNYVDTNVQ

-1625 PETSFQIV
+1625 PDTSFQIV

-1652 TIEYAY
+1652 TIEYVY

-1673 SKVRNGMNS
+1673 SLVRNGMNS

-1714 AVIDADGNTSVDAEG
+1714 AVIDANGNTSVDADG
-1729 NVVTQTVEKTDTISF
+1729 NIITQTVEKTDTISF
-1744 GSYNSYAN
+1744 GSYNSYVN

-1769 AQVDEYV
+1769 AQVNEYV

-1788 RGYNGAQLEK
+1788 RGYNGTQLEN

-1816 TYDDDDKLVTNGQV
+1816 TYDNDDKLVANGQV

-1910 SMLQKAEIAL
+1910 SLLQKAEIAL
-1920 TPFESEQPPVGDTHN
+1920 TPYEPEQPPVDDTITI
-1935 VSGNIL
+1935 SGTVMI
-1941 IATDSKGSTDNKAA
+1941 STDTTGTAYTAGIVGINVCVG
-1955 FGEYTITV
+1955 GE
-1963 YLDAAKTTVVDTFKS
+1963 VVATS
-1978 TCDTTVPDARTNTF
+1978 A
-1992 SFDLADGT
+1992 ADGT
-2000 YYATVEY
+2000 FTAVVPKGTTE
-2007 DYALTRDVTI
+2007 LTFTGDTTIDRTVTI
-2017 VVNGADVTGDIVVLN
+2017 SGTADVTDAVVPIVICDYNKDTRVNATDKGIFAAAYSGDYNVY
-2032 CDFDKNEKITALDA
+2032 CDFNGDGKVNATDKGLLASLYGQTVAYNPLALD
-2046 KEILSYV
+2046 
-2053 ANDNYMFMDLDG
+2053 
-2065 NGKVTALDA
+2065 
-2074 KMLLTLVAATY
+2074 
-2085 DTFQPL
+2085 
-2091 TIQ
+2091 

>member
-31 TASAASKDVKYKD
+31 TASAASKDVKY
-44 TDVEYNSLAWNM
+44 TDGAVEYNSLAWNM
-56 LSDEQIATSLLDTA
+56 LSDEQIATSLLDYA
-70 DYYLP
+70 DSLLP
-75 NLRDTVEPMLY
+75 DLRDNVEPMLY
-86 KMISGNSKGYIT
+86 KLISGNSNGYMT

-106 KINARYNL
+106 KVNARYNL
-114 EQRYIQIYLIFAIEY
+114 KDRYIQIYLKVAIEY
-129 KLATVSIKLGS
+129 NLATVSIKLGS
-140 VDELIETINSLQAAL
+140 VDELIETINSLNDAL
-155 DGLDGV
+155 VGLEGT
-161 LGVLE
+161 LNAL
-166 KANVSFGDV
+166 KNIANVSFGDV
-175 RNLNFR
+175 QNLKLD
-181 ATDGMSRS
+181 AMKGMSRS
-189 KNTSCEIVRAVAGLI
+189 NNTSCEIIRGVAGLI

-218 EFTLE
+218 EFSLE

-234 YGLIGSLLGMDGADV
+234 YGMIGSFLGVSAEDA
-249 QSNLVYNL
+249 QNNLVYNV
-257 VKTLLFNYTEWFT
+257 VKSLLFNYTEWFT

-335 EKKMSDAGMT
+335 EKKMAAENKT
-345 YEAAAAS
+345 YEEAAAG

-409 KLIHVNNDVDRG
+409 KLIHVNNDTVRSDNKEFK
-421 HGANFDNQFYYWAE
+421 NFDNKYYYWAE
-435 KNITWDTTNLE
+435 ENLTWDTNNLE
-446 SMYSEANVRA
+446 AMYSPANVEK
-456 WAEAVY
+456 W
-462 SDYKAESADE
+462 ADE
-472 FLGWVKDTFT
+472 VCGEYGFGTGKEFLDEVKGLYE

-535 LDKFFAQ
+535 LDRFFDK

-554 NDALVAAVNDLF
+554 NDCLVAAVNDIF
-566 PDRDNIYVN
+566 VDRDNIYVN
-575 AKGDTERPT
+575 AKGDTERPV

-604 TNTLVGN
+604 TNTLVDN

-632 NGGGTD
+632 KSGGTD
-638 LTEANLE
+638 LQESNLE
-645 TAMIPMLISCIGNV
+645 AAMIPMLISCIGNV

-667 EIIHPA
+667 EVIHPT

-717 NRAILPMARDAVTF
+717 NKAILPMARDAVTF

-743 GNAWKVEDRPISD
+743 GNAWKVEDRAVND

-773 FYQNKA
+773 FYKNKE

-792 VCDANGNSLVTM
+792 VCDENGNSYV
-804 NNNIWQN
+804 NSGNNIWKN
-811 FDAVANELFPIL
+811 FDAVANNLFPLL

-831 ANFSSEELIWN
+831 GNFKSEELIWN
-842 DLVLGILDIGKT
+842 DLVLGFLDIGKT
-854 DIHKSNMGGV
+854 DIHKSGLGGV

-885 VDTAYEVL
+885 IDTAYEVL

-898 GLFGGRYANQPESI
+898 GLFGGRYANQAENI

-932 KEVLGGT
+932 KEVLGV
-939 STAPGAVPNFFTN
+939 AVPNFFIN

-991 LSMASTSLGQ
+991 LSMASTNLEK
-1001 DTFTGCT
+1001 DIFTGCT
-1008 STEYKTVLKF
+1008 GSEYKTVLNFK
-1018 RNECQGINIAYVDGM
+1018 NECQGINIAYVDGM
-1033 NSGKVNQLSRYYVKP
+1033 NNGQVNQLSRYYVKP
-1048 VSANI
+1048 VSADI
-1053 TLDGQNNGSSIT
+1053 TLNGQNNGSQIT
-1065 QPSQNLLVPGESINL
+1065 QPSQNLLAPGESINL

-1086 DTNTNESRVY
+1086 DTSTNESRVY
-1096 EIVITYDVIVKENG
+1096 TIVITYDVIVKENG
-1110 ADVTIAEGLKARDYI
+1110 SNVTIAEDLKARDYI
-1125 YLANEA
+1125 YLANEV
-1131 SWADTFYSADVAE
+1131 SWAETFYSADVAE

-1151 DLAGAGP
+1151 SCTGIGAGNS
-1158 GGERTKNGFKSLATQ
+1158 KSINGFDVISTSA
-1173 YFATGNSQIYATY
+1173 YAASDYVYTTY
-1186 PEYIVLSTD
+1186 PEYVVLSTD
-1195 NLSVINNYAIRYQNV
+1195 NLSAINDYAIRHLN
-1210 KTGGSWSIAQDKNVD
+1210 TSNSWFGSDRSVD

-1238 ITGTEVT
+1238 ATGSNVT
-1245 VDKNNPIPVFDKTTG
+1245 VGQANPIPVFDKTTG
-1260 DLLFIGKFDVSYDGG
+1260 DLLFIGKYDVSYDGG

-1285 AEVETLKDSFTG
+1285 AEVETLKDNFTG

-1310 TLDEAKQAGI
+1310 TLDEAKAAGI
-1320 IAAYHFENGEYQY
+1320 IAAYHVENGEYQY

-1341 SYAFNNLLSTISMRG
+1341 SYAFDSLLSTISMRG
-1356 PIDGFYLNTVQLTV
+1356 PVDGFYLNTTKLTV
-1370 PKNKTKDARFLT
+1370 PKGGKTKDARFLA
-1382 YDGSTVVQGT
+1382 YDGSTAVQGT

-1404 SNLSGTGV
+1404 GNKSGTGV
-1412 MKFVIADT
+1412 IKFVIADT
-1420 STSASVA
+1420 SAAASVG

-1439 YRDTDFIADDTLTKV
+1439 YRDTDFIANDTLTKA
-1454 TAAIENALKVN
+1454 TDAIENALKVN

-1474 VQLNDKTSRQFVTA
+1474 VQLQDKTSRQFVTA
-1488 VEASEA
+1488 VEASA
-1494 GDVAY
+1494 TGDIAY
-1499 TPVTNLSDIP
+1499 APVTNLDDIP
-1509 VDMRANVYYNSAT
+1509 VAMRGNVYYKSAN
-1522 GIYYA
+1522 GVYYA

-1534 IYSSARLTSAGVTN
+1534 IYSATRLTAADVTD
-1548 GKDAAGMA
+1548 GKDAAGLA
-1556 VILVDG
+1556 VTLKDG
-1562 VYYHANTASYEKEWS
+1562 VYYHTNTASYEKEWT
-1577 NDGTYNYVDTSVQ
+1577 NDGAYNYVDTNVQ
-1590 ATNDN
+1590 ATNDKN
-1595 GELLY
+1595 ELLY

-1606 HYNAN
+1606 HYNAS
-1611 GKEVRNNDNWVVAA
+1611 GKEVRYNDDWVVAA

-1652 TIEYAY
+1652 TIEYVY
-1658 SQIDPAIAARLFNEV
+1658 SQIKPAIAARLFNEV
-1673 SKVRNGMNS
+1673 SLLRNGMNS
-1682 FNFDVVTYNKMVDLA
+1682 FNFDVVTYNKMVDMA
-1697 KTIESQYSI
+1697 KTIESKYSI
-1706 TLTYDAKE
+1706 DINYDTQE
-1714 AVIDADGNTSVDAEG
+1714 SVVNASGDVE
-1729 NVVTQTVEKTDTISF
+1729 TKTVNKTDTISF
-1744 GSYNSYAN
+1744 GSYNSYVN
-1752 NKDITI
+1752 NKNLTI
-1758 KSTKVTSNLSS
+1758 NSTKVTSNLSS

-1776 RLFSFYMSKVVE
+1776 RLFNFYMSKVVE
-1788 RGYNGAQLEK
+1788 RGYQGKQLED

-1806 AYSAYTVTVP
+1806 DWSAYSEVTP
-1816 TYDDDDKLVTNGQV
+1816 ATRDDDGNITSLAEVK
-1830 NSTTATAKFGKF
+1830 STTATAKFGKF
-1842 VDGVLVNQD
+1842 VDGALVNQD

-1859 EESWNNYVNALA
+1859 EESWNNYVAALA
-1871 EAVAVAQLGNG
+1871 DAVALAQLGNG

-1888 KAYYNAAA
+1888 KAYYNATAN
-1896 GDYDANIDI
+1896 DYDANIDN

-1910 SMLQKAEIAL
+1910 TQLQIAEIAL
-1920 TPFESEQPPVGDTHN
+1920 TPYETEEPPVGDTITI
-1935 VSGNIL
+1935 SGTVMI
-1941 IATDSKGSTDNKAA
+1941 STDTT
-1955 FGEYTITV
+1955 GTDTSVGIVGIDV
-1963 YLDAAKTTVVDTFKS
+1963 YVGDEVVATS
-1978 TCDTTVPDARTNTF
+1978 A
-1992 SFDLADGT
+1992 ADGT
-2000 YYATVEY
+2000 FTAVVPKGTTELTFAGTTTIDRTVT
-2007 DYALTRDVTI
+2007 LSGT
-2017 VVNGADVTGDIVVLN
+2017 ADVTGAIVPIVICDYNKDKLIN
-2032 CDFDKNEKITALDA
+2032 ATDDFVFGNAYGAEYNVYCDFNGDGLVNATDDFVFGNFYGSPVVYNPISLD
-2046 KEILSYV
+2046 
-2053 ANDNYMFMDLDG
+2053 
-2065 NGKVTALDA
+2065 
-2074 KMLLTLVAATY
+2074 
-2085 DTFQPL
+2085 
-2091 TIQ
+2091 

>member
-16 FLAVVMA
+16 FLAIVMA

-86 KMISGNSKGYIT
+86 KMISGNSKGYMT

-106 KINARYNL
+106 KVNARYNL
-114 EQRYIQIYLIFAIEY
+114 EQRYIQVYLVVAIEY

-140 VDELIETINSLQAAL
+140 VDELIETINSLNDAL
-155 DGLDGV
+155 AGLEGT
-161 LGVLE
+161 LNAL
-166 KANVSFGDV
+166 KNIANVSFGDV
-175 RNLNFR
+175 QNLKLD
-181 ATDGMSRS
+181 AMKGMSRS
-189 KNTSCEIVRAVAGLI
+189 NNTSCEIIRGVAGLI

-218 EFTLE
+218 EFSLE

-632 NGGGTD
+632 TSGGTD

-645 TAMIPMLISCIGNV
+645 AAMIPMLISCIGNV

-737 PVADAS
+737 PVSDAS
-743 GNAWKVEDRPISD
+743 GNAWKVEDRPVSD

-939 STAPGAVPNFFTN
+939 STTPGAVPNFFTN

-1008 STEYKTVLKF
+1008 GTEYKTVLKF

-1033 NSGKVNQLSRYYVKP
+1033 NNGKVNQLSRYYVKP

-1065 QPSQNLLVPGESINL
+1065 APSSNLLAPGESINL

-1110 ADVTIAEGLKARDYI
+1110 SDVTIAEGLKARDYI
-1125 YLANEA
+1125 YLANEV
-1131 SWADTFYSADVAE
+1131 SWAETFYPGDVQE
-1144 DGIYMPS
+1144 DGCIWMPS
-1151 DLAGAGP
+1151 ELAGAGA
-1158 GGERTKNGFKSLATQ
+1158 GNTRTKNGFKSIATSS
-1173 YFATGNSQIYATY
+1173 YTDGNYIYTTY
-1186 PEYIVLSTD
+1186 PEYVVLSTD
-1195 NLSVINNYAIRYQNV
+1195 NLSAVDHYAVRHQN
-1210 KTGGSWSIAQDKNVD
+1210 TAGGILNRDRSID
-1225 GIYYFDNKTVMND
+1225 GVYYFDNKTVMND
-1238 ITGTEVT
+1238 ATGTEVT
-1245 VDKNNPIPVFDKTTG
+1245 VNQNNPIPVFDKTTG
-1260 DLLFIGKFDVSYDGG
+1260 DLLFIGKYDVSYDGG

-1320 IAAYHFENGEYQY
+1320 IAAYHVENGEYQY

-1341 SYAFNNLLSTISMRG
+1341 SYAFDNLLSTISMRG
-1356 PIDGFYLNTVQLTV
+1356 PVDGFYLNTGKLTV
-1370 PKNKTKDARFLT
+1370 AKGKTKDALFLT
-1382 YDGSTVVQGT
+1382 YDGSTAVQGT
-1392 TEPIEANICFYN
+1392 TTPIEANICFYN
-1404 SNLSGTGV
+1404 GTKSATGV
-1412 MKFVIADT
+1412 IKFVIADT
-1420 STSASVA
+1420 SASASVA
-1427 SKLDTIK
+1427 EKLETIK
-1434 GILNN
+1434 NILNN
-1439 YRDTDFIADDTLTKV
+1439 YRDTDFIADDTLTKA

-1474 VQLNDKTSRQFVTA
+1474 VQLQDKTSRQFVTA
-1488 VEASEA
+1488 IEANEA

-1499 TPVTNLSDIP
+1499 TPVTNISDIP
-1509 VDMRANVYYNSAT
+1509 VDMRANVYYNSAN

-1611 GKEVRNNDNWVVAA
+1611 GKEVRNNDNWVVTA

-1788 RGYNGAQLEK
+1788 RGYNGTQLEK

-1816 TYDDDDKLVTNGQV
+1816 TYDADDKLVTNGQV

-1842 VDGVLVNQD
+1842 VDGVLVNQN

-1920 TPFESEQPPVGDTHN
+1920 TPFESEPPVDDTITI
-1935 VSGNIL
+1935 SGTVM
-1941 IATDSKGSTDNKAA
+1941 IATDTTGTA
-1955 FGEYTITV
+1955 YTAGIV
-1963 YLDAAKTTVVDTFKS
+1963 GINVCVGDEVVATS
-1978 TCDTTVPDARTNTF
+1978 A
-1992 SFDLADGT
+1992 ADGT
-2000 YYATVEY
+2000 FTAVVPKGTTELTFTGDTTIDRTVT
-2007 DYALTRDVTI
+2007 LSGT
-2017 VVNGADVTGDIVVLN
+2017 ADVTDAVVPIVICDYNKDTRVNATDKGIFAAAYSGDYNVY
-2032 CDFDKNEKITALDA
+2032 CDFNGDGKVNATDKGLLASLYGQTVAYNPLALD
-2046 KEILSYV
+2046 
-2053 ANDNYMFMDLDG
+2053 
-2065 NGKVTALDA
+2065 
-2074 KMLLTLVAATY
+2074 
-2085 DTFQPL
+2085 
-2091 TIQ
+2091 

>member
-16 FLAVVMA
+16 FLAIVMA

-161 LGVLE
+161 LGVLD
-166 KANVSFGDV
+166 KAGVSFGDV

-181 ATDGMSRS
+181 ATNGMSRS

-409 KLIHVNNDVDRG
+409 KLIHVNNNVDRG

-554 NDALVAAVNDLF
+554 NDALVAAVKDLF

-575 AKGDTERPT
+575 AKGDTARPA

-597 DSAVTII
+597 DSAVKII

-632 NGGGTD
+632 TSGGTD
-638 LTEANLE
+638 LTEAHLE
-645 TAMIPMLISCIGNV
+645 AAMIPMLISCIGNV

-700 DYNSLVTVSDGK
+700 NYNSLVTVSDGK

-811 FDAVANELFPIL
+811 FDAIANELFPIL

-932 KEVLGGT
+932 REVLGGT
-939 STAPGAVPNFFTN
+939 STTPGAVPNFFIN

-977 NSFVNIL
+977 NSFVNFL

-1008 STEYKTVLKF
+1008 GTEYKTVLKF

-1033 NSGKVNQLSRYYVKP
+1033 NNGKVNQLSRYYVKP
-1048 VSANI
+1048 VSADI

-1065 QPSQNLLVPGESINL
+1065 QPSQNLLAPGESINL

-1086 DTNTNESRVY
+1086 DTNSNESRVY

-1186 PEYIVLSTD
+1186 PEYVVLSTD
-1195 NLSVINNYAIRYQNV
+1195 NLSVINDYAIRYQNV

-1238 ITGTEVT
+1238 ETGTEVT

-1370 PKNKTKDARFLT
+1370 PKNKTKDSRFLT

-1427 SKLDTIK
+1427 EKLETIK
-1434 GILNN
+1434 NILNN
-1439 YRDTDFIADDTLTKV
+1439 YRDTDFIADDTLTKA

-1474 VQLNDKTSRQFVTA
+1474 VRLNDKTSRQFVTA
-1488 VEASEA
+1488 IEASEA

-1499 TPVTNLSDIP
+1499 TPVTNISDIP
-1509 VDMRANVYYNSAT
+1509 VDMRANVYYNSAN

-1556 VILVDG
+1556 VTLVNG
-1562 VYYHANTASYEKEWS
+1562 VYYHTNTVSYEKEWS
-1577 NDGTYNYVDTSVQ
+1577 NDGTYNYVDTNVQ

-1625 PETSFQIV
+1625 PDTSFQIV

-1652 TIEYAY
+1652 TIEYVY

-1673 SKVRNGMNS
+1673 SLVRNGMNS

-1714 AVIDADGNTSVDAEG
+1714 AVIDANGNTSVDADG
-1729 NVVTQTVEKTDTISF
+1729 NIITQTVEKTDTISF
-1744 GSYNSYAN
+1744 GSYNSYVN

-1769 AQVDEYV
+1769 AQVNEYV

-1788 RGYNGAQLEK
+1788 RGYNGTQLEN

-1816 TYDDDDKLVTNGQV
+1816 TYDNDDKLVANGQV

-1910 SMLQKAEIAL
+1910 SLLQKAEIAL
-1920 TPFESEQPPVGDTHN
+1920 TPYEPEQPPVDDTITI
-1935 VSGNIL
+1935 SGTVMI
-1941 IATDSKGSTDNKAA
+1941 STDTTGTAYTAGIVGINVCVG
-1955 FGEYTITV
+1955 GE
-1963 YLDAAKTTVVDTFKS
+1963 VVATS
-1978 TCDTTVPDARTNTF
+1978 A
-1992 SFDLADGT
+1992 ADGT
-2000 YYATVEY
+2000 FTAVVPKGTTE
-2007 DYALTRDVTI
+2007 LTFTGDTTIDRTVTI
-2017 VVNGADVTGDIVVLN
+2017 SGTADVTDAVVPIVICDYNKDTRVNATDKGIFAAAYSGDYNVY
-2032 CDFDKNEKITALDA
+2032 CDFNGDGKVNATDKGLLASLYGQTVAYNPLALD
-2046 KEILSYV
+2046 
-2053 ANDNYMFMDLDG
+2053 
-2065 NGKVTALDA
+2065 
-2074 KMLLTLVAATY
+2074 
-2085 DTFQPL
+2085 
-2091 TIQ
+2091 

>member
-590 KGVTSIN
+590 KDVTSIN

-645 TAMIPMLISCIGNV
+645 AAMIPMLISCIGNV

-1008 STEYKTVLKF
+1008 GTEYKTVLKF

-1033 NSGKVNQLSRYYVKP
+1033 NNGKVNQLSRYYVKP

-1920 TPFESEQPPVGDTHN
+1920 TPYESEQPPVGDTHN

-1963 YLDAAKTTVVDTFKS
+1963 YSDAAKTTVVDTFKS
-1978 TCDTTVPDARTNTF
+1978 TCDTTVPAERTNTF
-1992 SFDLADGT
+1992 SFDLPDGT

-2007 DYALTRDVTI
+2007 NYALTREIQI

-2032 CDFDKNEKITALDA
+2032 CDFDEDDMISALDA
-2046 KEILSYV
+2046 REVLTHV
-2053 ANDNYMFMDLDG
+2053 TDDNYMFMDIDG
-2065 NGKVTALDA
+2065 DGMVSALDA
-2074 KMLLTLVAATY
+2074 RVLLTLVTATY

>member
-16 FLAVVMA
+16 FLAIVMA

-161 LGVLE
+161 LGVLD
-166 KANVSFGDV
+166 KAGVSFGDV

-181 ATDGMSRS
+181 ATNGMSRS

-409 KLIHVNNDVDRG
+409 KLIHVNNNVDRG

-554 NDALVAAVNDLF
+554 NDALVAAVKDLF

-575 AKGDTERPT
+575 AKGDTARPA

-597 DSAVTII
+597 DSAVKII

-632 NGGGTD
+632 TSGGTD
-638 LTEANLE
+638 LTEAHLE
-645 TAMIPMLISCIGNV
+645 AAMIPMLISCIGNV

-811 FDAVANELFPIL
+811 FDAIANELFPIL

-932 KEVLGGT
+932 REVLGGT
-939 STAPGAVPNFFTN
+939 STTPGAVPNFFIN

-977 NSFVNIL
+977 NSFVNFL

-1008 STEYKTVLKF
+1008 GTEYKTVLKF

-1033 NSGKVNQLSRYYVKP
+1033 NNGKVNQLSRYYVKP
-1048 VSANI
+1048 VSADI

-1086 DTNTNESRVY
+1086 DTNSNESRVY

-1151 DLAGAGP
+1151 DLSGAGP

-1186 PEYIVLSTD
+1186 PEYVVLSTD

-1210 KTGGSWSIAQDKNVD
+1210 KTGSSWSIAQDKNVD

-1427 SKLDTIK
+1427 EKLETIK
-1434 GILNN
+1434 NILNN
-1439 YRDTDFIADDTLTKV
+1439 YRDTDFIADDTLTKA

-1488 VEASEA
+1488 IEASEA

-1509 VDMRANVYYNSAT
+1509 VDMRANVYYNSAN

-1556 VILVDG
+1556 VTLVNG
-1562 VYYHANTASYEKEWS
+1562 VYYHTNTVSYEKEWS
-1577 NDGTYNYVDTSVQ
+1577 NDGTYNYVDTNVQ

-1611 GKEVRNNDNWVVAA
+1611 GKEVRNNDNWVVTA
-1625 PETSFQIV
+1625 PDTSFQIV

-1652 TIEYAY
+1652 TIEYVY

-1673 SKVRNGMNS
+1673 SLVRNGMNS

-1714 AVIDADGNTSVDAEG
+1714 AVIDANGNTSVDADG
-1729 NVVTQTVEKTDTISF
+1729 NIITQTVEKTDTISF
-1744 GSYNSYAN
+1744 GSYNSYVN

-1769 AQVDEYV
+1769 AQVNEYV

-1788 RGYNGAQLEK
+1788 RGYNGTQLEN

-1816 TYDDDDKLVTNGQV
+1816 TYDNDDKLVANGQV

-1910 SMLQKAEIAL
+1910 SLLQKAEIAL
-1920 TPFESEQPPVGDTHN
+1920 TPYEPEQPPVGDTITISGTVMISTDTTGTSTTRGIVGIN
-1935 VSGNIL
+1935 VCVGDEVVATSAADGTFTAVVPKGTTELTFTGDTTIDRTVTISGTADVTDAVVPIVICDYNKDKKIN
-1941 IATDSKGSTDNKAA
+1941 ATDNGLFAVSYAGEYDVYCDLNGDGKVNSTDNGLFAV
-1955 FGEYTITV
+1955 FYDQTV
-1963 YLDAAKTTVVDTFKS
+1963 AYNPL
-1978 TCDTTVPDARTNTF
+1978 
-1992 SFDLADGT
+1992 
-2000 YYATVEY
+2000 
-2007 DYALTRDVTI
+2007 
-2017 VVNGADVTGDIVVLN
+2017 
-2032 CDFDKNEKITALDA
+2032 ALD
-2046 KEILSYV
+2046 
-2053 ANDNYMFMDLDG
+2053 
-2065 NGKVTALDA
+2065 
-2074 KMLLTLVAATY
+2074 
-2085 DTFQPL
+2085 
-2091 TIQ
+2091 

>member
-16 FLAVVMA
+16 FLAIVMA

-161 LGVLE
+161 LGVLD
-166 KANVSFGDV
+166 KAGVSFGDV

-181 ATDGMSRS
+181 ATNGMSRS

-409 KLIHVNNDVDRG
+409 KLIHVNNNVDRG

-554 NDALVAAVNDLF
+554 NDALVAAVKDLF

-575 AKGDTERPT
+575 AKGDTARPA

-597 DSAVTII
+597 DSAVKII

-632 NGGGTD
+632 TSGGTD
-638 LTEANLE
+638 LTEAHLE
-645 TAMIPMLISCIGNV
+645 AAMIPMLISCIGNV

-811 FDAVANELFPIL
+811 FDAIANELFPIL

-932 KEVLGGT
+932 REVLGGT
-939 STAPGAVPNFFTN
+939 STTPGAVPNFFIN

-977 NSFVNIL
+977 NSFVNFL

-1008 STEYKTVLKF
+1008 GTEYKTVLKF

-1033 NSGKVNQLSRYYVKP
+1033 NNGKVNQLSRYYVKP
-1048 VSANI
+1048 VSADI

-1086 DTNTNESRVY
+1086 DTNSNESRVY

-1186 PEYIVLSTD
+1186 PEYVVLSTD
-1195 NLSVINNYAIRYQNV
+1195 NLSVINDYAIRYQNV
-1210 KTGGSWSIAQDKNVD
+1210 KTGNSWSIAQDKNVD

-1238 ITGTEVT
+1238 ETGTEVA
-1245 VDKNNPIPVFDKTTG
+1245 VNQNNPIPVFDKTTG

-1320 IAAYHFENGEYQY
+1320 IAAYHFEDGEYQY

-1370 PKNKTKDARFLT
+1370 PKNKTKDSRFLT

-1427 SKLDTIK
+1427 EKLETIK
-1434 GILNN
+1434 NILNN
-1439 YRDTDFIADDTLTKV
+1439 YRDTDFIADDTLTKA

-1488 VEASEA
+1488 IEASEA

-1509 VDMRANVYYNSAT
+1509 VDMRANVYYNSAN

-1556 VILVDG
+1556 VTLVNG
-1562 VYYHANTASYEKEWS
+1562 VYYHTNTVSYEKEWS
-1577 NDGTYNYVDTSVQ
+1577 NDGTYNYVDTNVQ

-1611 GKEVRNNDNWVVAA
+1611 GKEVRNNDNWVVTA
-1625 PETSFQIV
+1625 PDTSFQIV

-1652 TIEYAY
+1652 TIEYVY

-1673 SKVRNGMNS
+1673 SLVRNGMNS

-1714 AVIDADGNTSVDAEG
+1714 AVIDANGNTSVDADG
-1729 NVVTQTVEKTDTISF
+1729 NIITQTVEKTDTISF
-1744 GSYNSYAN
+1744 GSYNSYVN

-1769 AQVDEYV
+1769 AQVNEYV

-1788 RGYNGAQLEK
+1788 RGYNGTQLEN

-1816 TYDDDDKLVTNGQV
+1816 TYDNDDKLVANGQV

-1910 SMLQKAEIAL
+1910 SLLQKAEIAL
-1920 TPFESEQPPVGDTHN
+1920 TPYEPEQPPVGDTITI
-1935 VSGNIL
+1935 SGTVM
-1941 IATDSKGSTDNKAA
+1941 IATDTTGTAYTAGIGGINVCVG
-1955 FGEYTITV
+1955 GE
-1963 YLDAAKTTVVDTFKS
+1963 VVATS
-1978 TCDTTVPDARTNTF
+1978 A
-1992 SFDLADGT
+1992 ADGT
-2000 YYATVEY
+2000 FTAVVPKGTTE
-2007 DYALTRDVTI
+2007 LTFTGDTTIDRTVTI
-2017 VVNGADVTGDIVVLN
+2017 SGTADVTDAVVPIVICDYNKDTRVNATDKGIFAAAYSGDYNVY
-2032 CDFDKNEKITALDA
+2032 CDFNGDGKVNATDKGLLASLYGQTVAYNPLALD
-2046 KEILSYV
+2046 
-2053 ANDNYMFMDLDG
+2053 
-2065 NGKVTALDA
+2065 
-2074 KMLLTLVAATY
+2074 
-2085 DTFQPL
+2085 
-2091 TIQ
+2091 

>member
-16 FLAVVMA
+16 FLAIVMA

-161 LGVLE
+161 LGVLD
-166 KANVSFGDV
+166 KAGVSFGDV

-181 ATDGMSRS
+181 ATNGMSRS

-409 KLIHVNNDVDRG
+409 KLIHVNNNVDRG

-554 NDALVAAVNDLF
+554 NDALVAAVKDLF

-575 AKGDTERPT
+575 AKGDTARPA

-597 DSAVTII
+597 DSAVKII

-632 NGGGTD
+632 TSGGTD
-638 LTEANLE
+638 LTEAHLE
-645 TAMIPMLISCIGNV
+645 AAMIPMLISCIGNV

-811 FDAVANELFPIL
+811 FDAIANELFPIL

-932 KEVLGGT
+932 REVLGGT
-939 STAPGAVPNFFTN
+939 STTPGAVPNFFIN

-977 NSFVNIL
+977 NSFVNFL

-1008 STEYKTVLKF
+1008 GTEYKTVLKF

-1033 NSGKVNQLSRYYVKP
+1033 NNGKVNQLSRYYVKP
-1048 VSANI
+1048 VSADI

-1065 QPSQNLLVPGESINL
+1065 QPSQNLLAPGESINL

-1086 DTNTNESRVY
+1086 DTNSNESRVY

-1186 PEYIVLSTD
+1186 PEYVVLSTD
-1195 NLSVINNYAIRYQNV
+1195 NLSVINDYAIRYQNV

-1238 ITGTEVT
+1238 ETGTEVT

-1370 PKNKTKDARFLT
+1370 PKNKTKDSRFLT

-1427 SKLDTIK
+1427 EKLETIK
-1434 GILNN
+1434 NILNN
-1439 YRDTDFIADDTLTKV
+1439 YRDTDFIADDTLTKA

-1488 VEASEA
+1488 IEASEA

-1509 VDMRANVYYNSAT
+1509 VDMRANVYYNSAN

-1556 VILVDG
+1556 VTLVNG
-1562 VYYHANTASYEKEWS
+1562 VYYHTNTVSYEKEWS
-1577 NDGTYNYVDTSVQ
+1577 NDGTYNYVDTNVQ

-1625 PETSFQIV
+1625 PDTSFQIV

-1652 TIEYAY
+1652 TIEYVY

-1673 SKVRNGMNS
+1673 SLVRNGMNS

-1714 AVIDADGNTSVDAEG
+1714 AVIDANGNTSVDADG
-1729 NVVTQTVEKTDTISF
+1729 NIITQTVEKTDTISF
-1744 GSYNSYAN
+1744 GSYNSYVN

-1769 AQVDEYV
+1769 AQVNEYV

-1788 RGYNGAQLEK
+1788 RGYNGTQLEN

-1816 TYDDDDKLVTNGQV
+1816 TYDNDDKLVANGQV

-1842 VDGVLVNQD
+1842 VDGVLVNQN

-1910 SMLQKAEIAL
+1910 SLLQKAEIAL
-1920 TPFESEQPPVGDTHN
+1920 TPYEPEQPPVGDTITI
-1935 VSGNIL
+1935 SGTVM
-1941 IATDSKGSTDNKAA
+1941 IATDKTGTSTTRGIVGINVCVG
-1955 FGEYTITV
+1955 GE
-1963 YLDAAKTTVVDTFKS
+1963 VVATS
-1978 TCDTTVPDARTNTF
+1978 A
-1992 SFDLADGT
+1992 ADGT
-2000 YYATVEY
+2000 FTAVVPKGTTELTFTGDTTIDRTVT
-2007 DYALTRDVTI
+2007 LSGT
-2017 VVNGADVTGDIVVLN
+2017 ADVTGAVVPIVICDYNRDKLINVTDRTVFAGALSGTYNVYCDLN
-2032 CDFDKNEKITALDA
+2032 GDGLVNATDRTVFAGLYTQTVAYNPLALD
-2046 KEILSYV
+2046 
-2053 ANDNYMFMDLDG
+2053 
-2065 NGKVTALDA
+2065 
-2074 KMLLTLVAATY
+2074 
-2085 DTFQPL
+2085 
-2091 TIQ
+2091 

>member
-16 FLAVVMA
+16 FLAIVMA

-335 EKKMSDAGMT
+335 EKKMAATGMT

-397 KMAWNTVLKDTV
+397 KMAWNTVLKDTI
-409 KLIHVNNDVDRG
+409 KLVHVNNDTVRSDNKEFK
-421 HGANFDNQFYYWAE
+421 NFDNKYYYWAE
-435 KNITWDTTNLE
+435 KNLKWDTTNLE
-446 SMYSEANVRA
+446 AMYSAANVER
-456 WAEAVY
+456 WASEVCGEYGYDTGAAFLDAVKGLY
-462 SDYKAESADE
+462 
-472 FLGWVKDTFT
+472 T

-535 LDKFFAQ
+535 LDNFFAK

-554 NDALVAAVNDLF
+554 NDCLVAAVNDLF

-575 AKGDTERPT
+575 AKGDTARPV

-590 KGVTSIN
+590 QNVSSIN
-597 DSAVTII
+597 DNAITII

-645 TAMIPMLISCIGNV
+645 AAMIPMLISCIGNV

-786 IAALLG
+786 VAALLG
-792 VCDANGNSLVTM
+792 VCDANGNSLVNM

-811 FDAVANELFPIL
+811 FDAVANNLFPLL

-885 VDTAYEVL
+885 VDTAYEIL

-898 GLFGGRYANQPESI
+898 GLFGGRYANQPDL

-977 NSFVNIL
+977 NSFVNFL

-1008 STEYKTVLKF
+1008 GTEYKTVLKF

-1033 NSGKVNQLSRYYVKP
+1033 NNGKVNQLSRYYVKP
-1048 VSANI
+1048 VSADI

-1110 ADVTIAEGLKARDYI
+1110 VDVTIAEGLKARDYI

-1186 PEYIVLSTD
+1186 PEYVVLSTD
-1195 NLSVINNYAIRYQNV
+1195 NLSAVNDYAIRYQNV
-1210 KTGGSWSIAQDKNVD
+1210 KTGSGWTVAQDKNVD
-1225 GIYYFDNKTVMND
+1225 GIYYFDNKTVKND
-1238 ITGTEVT
+1238 ITGTDET
-1245 VDKNNPIPVFDKTTG
+1245 VGQANPIPVFDKTTG
-1260 DLLFIGKFDVSYDGG
+1260 DLLFIGKYDVSYDGG

-1310 TLDEAKQAGI
+1310 TLEEAKQAGI

-1356 PIDGFYLNTVQLTV
+1356 PVDGFYLNTKQETV
-1370 PKNKTKDARFLT
+1370 KKNQTQDARFLT

-1404 SNLSGTGV
+1404 SNLSATGV

-1427 SKLDTIK
+1427 EKIETIK
-1434 GILNN
+1434 NILNN
-1439 YRDTDFIADDTLTKV
+1439 YRDTDFIATDTLTKA

-1499 TPVTNLSDIP
+1499 KPVTNISDIP
-1509 VDMRANVYYNSAT
+1509 TDMRKNVYYNSSN

-1534 IYSSARLTSAGVTN
+1534 LYLPVKLTSADVTN
-1548 GKDAAGMA
+1548 DKDPAGMS
-1556 VILVDG
+1556 VTLVKG
-1562 VYYHANTASYEKEWS
+1562 TYYYTNTASYEKEWS
-1577 NDGTYNYVDTSVQ
+1577 TDGTYNYVDTAVQ
-1590 ATNDN
+1590 AKNDK
-1595 GELLY
+1595 GEFLY
-1600 NQVQFK
+1600 NQIQFK

-1633 KDGNDNR
+1633 KDGKDNR

-1658 SQIDPAIAARLFNEV
+1658 SQIDPAIVARLFNEV
-1673 SKVRNGMNS
+1673 SLLRNGMNS

-1706 TLTYDAKE
+1706 ILTYDIEEPKK
-1714 AVIDADGNTSVDAEG
+1714 DADGNPMKDDSGKVI
-1729 NVVTQTVEKTDTISF
+1729 TQTVTKKDTISF
-1744 GSYNSYAN
+1744 AELNSYLNDA
-1752 NKDITI
+1752 KDGKITI
-1758 KSTKVTSNLSS
+1758 KGDPIKNPVLTSKLSS
-1769 AQVDEYV
+1769 AQVNEYI
-1776 RLFSFYMSKVVE
+1776 RLFNFYMSKVVE
-1788 RGYNGAQLEK
+1788 RGYNGTQLEK

-1806 AYSAYTVTVP
+1806 AWNAYSELTLATR
-1816 TYDDDDKLVTNGQV
+1816 DDDDKITSPAVV
-1830 NSTTATAKFGKF
+1830 KSTTATAKFGKF

-1851 ADGNQAYT
+1851 ANGNQAYT
-1859 EESWNNYVNALA
+1859 EESWNNYVAALA
-1871 EAVAVAQLGNG
+1871 DAVAVAQLGNG
-1882 SYAHKD
+1882 TYAHKD
-1888 KAYYNAAA
+1888 KAYYDAAA
-1896 GDYDANIDI
+1896 KDYDANIDI

-1910 SMLQKAEIAL
+1910 SLLQKAEIAL
-1920 TPFESEQPPVGDTHN
+1920 TPYEPEQPPVGDTHN

-1963 YLDAAKTTVVDTFKS
+1963 YSDAAKTTVVVHSSQLVTQQFRLREQTHS
-1978 TCDTTVPDARTNTF
+1978 
-1992 SFDLADGT
+1992 
-2000 YYATVEY
+2000 
-2007 DYALTRDVTI
+2007 ALTSLTEH
-2017 VVNGADVTGDIVVLN
+2017 TMLQLN
-2032 CDFDKNEKITALDA
+2032 MITR
-2046 KEILSYV
+2046 
-2053 ANDNYMFMDLDG
+2053 
-2065 NGKVTALDA
+2065 
-2074 KMLLTLVAATY
+2074 
-2085 DTFQPL
+2085 
-2091 TIQ
+2091 

>member
-161 LGVLE
+161 LGVLD
-166 KANVSFGDV
+166 KAGVSFGDV

-181 ATDGMSRS
+181 ATNGMSRS

-409 KLIHVNNDVDRG
+409 KLIHVNNNVDRG

-590 KGVTSIN
+590 KDVTSIN

-645 TAMIPMLISCIGNV
+645 AAMIPMLISCIGNV

-898 GLFGGRYANQPESI
+898 GLFGGRYANQPESL

-977 NSFVNIL
+977 NSFVNFL

-1001 DTFTGCT
+1001 DTFIGCT

-1033 NSGKVNQLSRYYVKP
+1033 NNGKVNQLSRYYVKP
-1048 VSANI
+1048 VSADI

-1131 SWADTFYSADVAE
+1131 SWADTFYSADVDV

-1186 PEYIVLSTD
+1186 PEYVVLSTD
-1195 NLSVINNYAIRYQNV
+1195 NLSAVNDYAIRYQNV
-1210 KTGGSWSIAQDKNVD
+1210 KTGSGWTAAQDKNVD
-1225 GIYYFDNKTVMND
+1225 GIYYFDNKTVKND
-1238 ITGTEVT
+1238 ITGTDET
-1245 VDKNNPIPVFDKTTG
+1245 VGQANPIPVFDKTTG

-1310 TLDEAKQAGI
+1310 TLEEAKQAGI

-1356 PIDGFYLNTVQLTV
+1356 PIDGFYLNTKQETV
-1370 PKNKTKDARFLT
+1370 KKNQTKDARFLT

-1920 TPFESEQPPVGDTHN
+1920 TPFESEPPVGDTHN

-1963 YLDAAKTTVVDTFKS
+1963 YSDAAKTTVVDTFKS

>member
-16 FLAVVMA
+16 FLAIVMA

-86 KMISGNSKGYIT
+86 KMISGNSKGYMT

-106 KINARYNL
+106 KVNARYNL
-114 EQRYIQIYLIFAIEY
+114 EQRYIQVYLVVAIEY

-140 VDELIETINSLQAAL
+140 VDELIETINSLNDAL
-155 DGLDGV
+155 AGLEGT
-161 LGVLE
+161 LNAL
-166 KANVSFGDV
+166 KNIANVSFGDV
-175 RNLNFR
+175 QNLKLD
-181 ATDGMSRS
+181 AMKGMSRS
-189 KNTSCEIVRAVAGLI
+189 NNTSCEIIRGVAGLI
-204 HDNSDTLFG
+204 HNNSDTLFG

-218 EFTLE
+218 EFSLE

-345 YEAAAAS
+345 YEAAADS

-409 KLIHVNNDVDRG
+409 KLIHVNNDTVRSDNKEFK
-421 HGANFDNQFYYWAE
+421 NFDNKYYYWAE
-435 KNITWDTTNLE
+435 KNLKWDTTNLE
-446 SMYSEANVRA
+446 AMYSAANVER
-456 WAEAVY
+456 WASEVCGEYGYDTGAAFLDAVKGLY
-462 SDYKAESADE
+462 
-472 FLGWVKDTFT
+472 T

-520 TGSINLYFVQTGTPN
+520 TGSLNLYFVQTGTPN

-554 NDALVAAVNDLF
+554 NDCLVAAVKDLF

-575 AKGDTERPT
+575 AKGDTARPV

-590 KGVTSIN
+590 QNVSSIN
-597 DSAVTII
+597 DNAIKII

-645 TAMIPMLISCIGNV
+645 AAMIPMLISCIGNV
-659 NLGSGRLD
+659 DLGSGRLD

-673 DWDACKDA
+673 DWDACADA

-773 FYQNKA
+773 FYNNKA

-786 IAALLG
+786 VAALLG
-792 VCDANGNSLVTM
+792 VCDANGNSLVNM

-811 FDAVANELFPIL
+811 FDAVANNLFPLL

-885 VDTAYEVL
+885 VDTAYEIL

-898 GLFGGRYANQPESI
+898 GLFGGRYANQPDL

-977 NSFVNIL
+977 NSFVNFL

-1033 NSGKVNQLSRYYVKP
+1033 NNGKVNQLSRYYVKP
-1048 VSANI
+1048 VSADI

-1110 ADVTIAEGLKARDYI
+1110 VDVTIAEGLKARDYI

-1173 YFATGNSQIYATY
+1173 YFAKGNSQIYATY
-1186 PEYIVLSTD
+1186 PEYVVLSTD
-1195 NLSVINNYAIRYQNV
+1195 NLSAVNDYAIRYQNV
-1210 KTGGSWSIAQDKNVD
+1210 KTGSGWTVAQDKNVD
-1225 GIYYFDNKTVMND
+1225 GIYYFDNKPVMND

-1245 VDKNNPIPVFDKTTG
+1245 VNQNNPIPVFDKTTG
-1260 DLLFIGKFDVSYDGG
+1260 DLLFIGKYDVSYDGG

-1310 TLDEAKQAGI
+1310 TLEEAKQAGI

-1404 SNLSGTGV
+1404 SELSGTGV

-1427 SKLDTIK
+1427 EKLETIK
-1434 GILNN
+1434 NILNN
-1439 YRDTDFIADDTLTKV
+1439 YRDTDFIADDTLTKA

-1474 VQLNDKTSRQFVTA
+1474 IQLNDKTSRQFVTA

-1499 TPVTNLSDIP
+1499 KPVTNLSDIP
-1509 VDMRANVYYNSAT
+1509 VDMRANVYYNSSN

-1527 DKEFVAP
+1527 DKDFVAP

-1556 VILVDG
+1556 VTLVNG

-1577 NDGTYNYVDTSVQ
+1577 NDGTYNYVDTNVQ
-1590 ATNDN
+1590 ATNDKK
-1595 GELLY
+1595 ELLY

-1611 GKEVRNNDNWVVAA
+1611 GKEVRNNDNWVVTT
-1625 PETSFQIV
+1625 PQTSFQIV

-1652 TIEYAY
+1652 TIEYVY

-1729 NVVTQTVEKTDTISF
+1729 NVVTQIVEKTDTISF
-1744 GSYNSYAN
+1744 GSYNSYVN

-1769 AQVDEYV
+1769 AQVAEYV

-1788 RGYNGAQLEK
+1788 RGYNGTQLEK

-1806 AYSAYTVTVP
+1806 AWNAYSELTLATR
-1816 TYDDDDKLVTNGQV
+1816 DDDDKITSPAVV
-1830 NSTTATAKFGKF
+1830 KSTTATAKFGKF

-1851 ADGNQAYT
+1851 ANGNQAYT
-1859 EESWNNYVNALA
+1859 EESWNNYVAALA
-1871 EAVAVAQLGNG
+1871 DAVAVAQLGNG

-1910 SMLQKAEIAL
+1910 SLLQKAEIAL
-1920 TPFESEQPPVGDTHN
+1920 TPYEPEQPPVGDTITI
-1935 VSGNIL
+1935 SGTVM
-1941 IATDSKGSTDNKAA
+1941 IATDKTGTSTTRGIVGINVCVG
-1955 FGEYTITV
+1955 GE
-1963 YLDAAKTTVVDTFKS
+1963 VVATS
-1978 TCDTTVPDARTNTF
+1978 A
-1992 SFDLADGT
+1992 ADGT
-2000 YYATVEY
+2000 FTAVVPKGTTELTFTGDTTIDRTVT
-2007 DYALTRDVTI
+2007 LSGT
-2017 VVNGADVTGDIVVLN
+2017 ADVTGAVVPIVICDYNRDKLINVTDRTVFAGALSGTYNVYCDLN
-2032 CDFDKNEKITALDA
+2032 GDGLVNATDRTVFAGLYTQTVAYNPLALD
-2046 KEILSYV
+2046 
-2053 ANDNYMFMDLDG
+2053 
-2065 NGKVTALDA
+2065 
-2074 KMLLTLVAATY
+2074 
-2085 DTFQPL
+2085 
-2091 TIQ
+2091 

>member
-16 FLAVVMA
+16 FLAIVMA

-161 LGVLE
+161 LGVLD
-166 KANVSFGDV
+166 KAGVSFGDV

-181 ATDGMSRS
+181 ATNGMSRS

-409 KLIHVNNDVDRG
+409 KLIHVNNNVDRG

-554 NDALVAAVNDLF
+554 NDALVAAVKDLF

-575 AKGDTERPT
+575 AKGDTARPA

-632 NGGGTD
+632 TSGGTD
-638 LTEANLE
+638 LTEAHLE
-645 TAMIPMLISCIGNV
+645 AAMIPMLISCIGNV

-811 FDAVANELFPIL
+811 FDAIANELFPIL

-932 KEVLGGT
+932 REVLGGT
-939 STAPGAVPNFFTN
+939 STTPGAVPNFFIN

-977 NSFVNIL
+977 NSFVNFL

-1008 STEYKTVLKF
+1008 GTEYKTVLKF

-1033 NSGKVNQLSRYYVKP
+1033 NNGKVNQLSRYYVKP
-1048 VSANI
+1048 VSADI

-1065 QPSQNLLVPGESINL
+1065 QPSQNLLAPGESINL

-1086 DTNTNESRVY
+1086 DTNSNESRVY

-1186 PEYIVLSTD
+1186 PEYVVLSTD
-1195 NLSVINNYAIRYQNV
+1195 NLSVINDYAIRYQNV

-1238 ITGTEVT
+1238 ETGTEVT

-1370 PKNKTKDARFLT
+1370 PKNKTKDSRFLT

-1427 SKLDTIK
+1427 EKLETIK
-1434 GILNN
+1434 NILNN
-1439 YRDTDFIADDTLTKV
+1439 YRDTDFIADDTLTKA

-1488 VEASEA
+1488 IEASEA

-1509 VDMRANVYYNSAT
+1509 VDMRANVYYNSAN

-1556 VILVDG
+1556 VTLVNG
-1562 VYYHANTASYEKEWS
+1562 VYYHTNTVSYEKEWS
-1577 NDGTYNYVDTSVQ
+1577 NDGTYNYVDTNVQ

-1625 PETSFQIV
+1625 PDTSFQIV

-1652 TIEYAY
+1652 TIEYVY

-1673 SKVRNGMNS
+1673 SLVRNGMNS

-1714 AVIDADGNTSVDAEG
+1714 AVIDANGNTSVDADG
-1729 NVVTQTVEKTDTISF
+1729 NIITQTVEKTDTISF
-1744 GSYNSYAN
+1744 GSYNSYVN

-1769 AQVDEYV
+1769 AQVNEYV

-1788 RGYNGAQLEK
+1788 RGYNGTQLEN

-1816 TYDDDDKLVTNGQV
+1816 TYDNDDKLVANGQV

-1910 SMLQKAEIAL
+1910 SLLQKAEIAL
-1920 TPFESEQPPVGDTHN
+1920 TPYEPEQPPVGDTITI
-1935 VSGNIL
+1935 SGTVM
-1941 IATDSKGSTDNKAA
+1941 IATDKTGTSTTRGIVGINVCVG
-1955 FGEYTITV
+1955 GE
-1963 YLDAAKTTVVDTFKS
+1963 VVATS
-1978 TCDTTVPDARTNTF
+1978 A
-1992 SFDLADGT
+1992 ADGT
-2000 YYATVEY
+2000 FTAVVPKGTTELTFTGDTTIDRTVT
-2007 DYALTRDVTI
+2007 LSGT
-2017 VVNGADVTGDIVVLN
+2017 ADVTGAVVPIVICDYNRDKLINVTDRTVFAGALSGTYNVYCDLN
-2032 CDFDKNEKITALDA
+2032 GDGLVNATDRTVFAGLYTQTVAYNPLALD
-2046 KEILSYV
+2046 
-2053 ANDNYMFMDLDG
+2053 
-2065 NGKVTALDA
+2065 
-2074 KMLLTLVAATY
+2074 
-2085 DTFQPL
+2085 
-2091 TIQ
+2091 

>member
-16 FLAVVMA
+16 FLAIVMA

-86 KMISGNSKGYIT
+86 KMISGNSKGYMT

-106 KINARYNL
+106 KVNARYNL
-114 EQRYIQIYLIFAIEY
+114 EQRYIQVYLVVAIEY

-140 VDELIETINSLQAAL
+140 VDELIETINSLNDAL
-155 DGLDGV
+155 AGLEGT
-161 LGVLE
+161 LNAL
-166 KANVSFGDV
+166 KNIANVSFGDV
-175 RNLNFR
+175 QNLKLD
-181 ATDGMSRS
+181 AMKGMSRS
-189 KNTSCEIVRAVAGLI
+189 NNTSCEIIRGVAGLI

-218 EFTLE
+218 EFSLE

-520 TGSINLYFVQTGTPN
+520 TGSINLYFLQTGTPN

-632 NGGGTD
+632 TSGGTD

-717 NRAILPMARDAVTF
+717 NKAILPMARDAVTF

-885 VDTAYEVL
+885 IDTAYEVL

-939 STAPGAVPNFFTN
+939 SSNPGAVPNFFIN

-1008 STEYKTVLKF
+1008 GTEYKTVLKF

-1033 NSGKVNQLSRYYVKP
+1033 NNGQVNQLSRYYVKP
-1048 VSANI
+1048 VSADI

-1065 QPSQNLLVPGESINL
+1065 HPSQNLLAPGESINL

-1096 EIVITYDVIVKENG
+1096 TIVITYDVVVKENG
-1110 ADVTIAEGLKARDYI
+1110 ADVTVAEGLKARDYI
-1125 YLANEA
+1125 YLANEV
-1131 SWADTFYSADVAE
+1131 SWAETFYSADVAE

-1151 DLAGAGP
+1151 SCTGIGAGN
-1158 GGERTKNGFKSLATQ
+1158 TKNINGFNVVATSA
-1173 YFATGNSQIYATY
+1173 YTSNGYVYTTY
-1186 PEYIVLSTD
+1186 PEYVVLSTD
-1195 NLSVINNYAIRYQNV
+1195 NLSAVNDYAIRHLN
-1210 KTGGSWSIAQDKNVD
+1210 TSGAWFGGDRNID
-1225 GIYYFDNKTVMND
+1225 GIYFFDNKTVVND
-1238 ITGTEVT
+1238 ATGSNVT
-1245 VDKNNPIPVFDKTTG
+1245 VGQANPIPVFDKTTG
-1260 DLLFIGKFDVSYDGG
+1260 DLLFIGKYDVSYDGG

-1320 IAAYHFENGEYQY
+1320 IAAYHMENGEYQY
-1333 VYLKAGSG
+1333 IYLKAGSG
-1341 SYAFNNLLSTISMRG
+1341 SYAFDSLLSTISMRG
-1356 PIDGFYLNTVQLTV
+1356 PVDGFYLNTTKLTV
-1370 PKNKTKDARFLT
+1370 PKGNKTKDARFLS
-1382 YDGSTVVQGT
+1382 YDGSTAVQGT
-1392 TEPIEANICFYN
+1392 TTPIEANICFYTGD
-1404 SNLSGTGV
+1404 SQGTGV

-1420 STSASVA
+1420 SAAASVA
-1427 SKLDTIK
+1427 EKLETIK
-1434 GILNN
+1434 NILNN
-1439 YRDTDFIADDTLTKV
+1439 YRDTDFIADDTLTKA
-1454 TAAIENALKVN
+1454 TDAIENALKVN

-1474 VQLNDKTSRQFVTA
+1474 VQLQDKTSRQFVTA
-1488 VEASEA
+1488 IEASEA

-1509 VDMRANVYYNSAT
+1509 VDMRANVYYNSSN

-1658 SQIDPAIAARLFNEV
+1658 SQIDPTIAARLFNEV

-1920 TPFESEQPPVGDTHN
+1920 TPFESEPPVDDTITI
-1935 VSGNIL
+1935 SGTVM
-1941 IATDSKGSTDNKAA
+1941 IATDTTGTA
-1955 FGEYTITV
+1955 YTAGIV
-1963 YLDAAKTTVVDTFKS
+1963 GINVCVGDEVVATS
-1978 TCDTTVPDARTNTF
+1978 A
-1992 SFDLADGT
+1992 ADGT
-2000 YYATVEY
+2000 FTAVVPKGTTELTFTGDTTIDRTVT
-2007 DYALTRDVTI
+2007 LSGT
-2017 VVNGADVTGDIVVLN
+2017 ADVTDAVVPIVICDYNKDTRVNATDKGIFAAAYSGDYNVY
-2032 CDFDKNEKITALDA
+2032 CDFNGDGKVNATDKGLLASLYGQTVAYNPLALD
-2046 KEILSYV
+2046 
-2053 ANDNYMFMDLDG
+2053 
-2065 NGKVTALDA
+2065 
-2074 KMLLTLVAATY
+2074 
-2085 DTFQPL
+2085 
-2091 TIQ
+2091 

>member
-16 FLAVVMA
+16 FLAIVMA

-31 TASAASKDVKYKD
+31 TASAASKDVQYKD
-44 TDVEYNSLAWNM
+44 DAVEYNSLAWNM

-161 LGVLE
+161 LGVLD
-166 KANVSFGDV
+166 KAGVSFGDV

-632 NGGGTD
+632 TSGGTD

-645 TAMIPMLISCIGNV
+645 AAMIPMLISCIGNV

-743 GNAWKVEDRPISD
+743 GNAWKVEDRPVSD

-885 VDTAYEVL
+885 IDTAYEVL

-939 STAPGAVPNFFTN
+939 SSNPGAVPNFFIN

-962 IDTVLPGALYALTAV
+962 IDTVLPGVLYALTAV

-991 LSMASTSLGQ
+991 LSMASTNLEK

-1033 NSGKVNQLSRYYVKP
+1033 NNGKVNQLSRYYVKP

-1065 QPSQNLLVPGESINL
+1065 APSSNLLAPGESINL

-1110 ADVTIAEGLKARDYI
+1110 SDVTIAEGLKARDYI
-1125 YLANEA
+1125 YLANEV
-1131 SWADTFYSADVAE
+1131 SWAETFYPGDVQE
-1144 DGIYMPS
+1144 DGCIWMPS
-1151 DLAGAGP
+1151 ELAGAGA
-1158 GGERTKNGFKSLATQ
+1158 GNTRTKNGFKSIATSS
-1173 YFATGNSQIYATY
+1173 YTDGNYIYTTY
-1186 PEYIVLSTD
+1186 PEYVVLSTD
-1195 NLSVINNYAIRYQNV
+1195 NLSAVDHYAVRHQN
-1210 KTGGSWSIAQDKNVD
+1210 TAGGILNRDRSID
-1225 GIYYFDNKTVMND
+1225 GVYYFDNKTVMND
-1238 ITGTEVT
+1238 ATGTEVT
-1245 VDKNNPIPVFDKTTG
+1245 VNQNNPIPVFDKTTG
-1260 DLLFIGKFDVSYDGG
+1260 DLLFIGKYDVSYDGG

-1320 IAAYHFENGEYQY
+1320 IAAYHVENGEYQY

-1341 SYAFNNLLSTISMRG
+1341 SYAFDNLLSTISMRG
-1356 PIDGFYLNTVQLTV
+1356 PVDGFYLNTGKLTV
-1370 PKNKTKDARFLT
+1370 ARGKTKDALFLT
-1382 YDGSTVVQGT
+1382 YDGSTAVQGT
-1392 TEPIEANICFYN
+1392 TTPIEANICFYN
-1404 SNLSGTGV
+1404 GTKSATGV
-1412 MKFVIADT
+1412 IKFVIADT
-1420 STSASVA
+1420 SASASVA
-1427 SKLDTIK
+1427 EKLETIK
-1434 GILNN
+1434 NILNN
-1439 YRDTDFIADDTLTKV
+1439 YRDTDFIADDTLTKA

-1474 VQLNDKTSRQFVTA
+1474 VQLQDKTSRQFVTA
-1488 VEASEA
+1488 IEANEA

-1499 TPVTNLSDIP
+1499 TPVTNISDIP
-1509 VDMRANVYYNSAT
+1509 VDMRANVYYNSSN
-1522 GIYYA
+1522 GVYYA

-1577 NDGTYNYVDTSVQ
+1577 NDGTYNYVDTDVQ

-1611 GKEVRNNDNWVVAA
+1611 GKEVRNNDNWVVTA

-1658 SQIDPAIAARLFNEV
+1658 SQIDPTIAARLFNEV

-1788 RGYNGAQLEK
+1788 RGYNGTQLEN

-1910 SMLQKAEIAL
+1910 SLLQKAEIAL
-1920 TPFESEQPPVGDTHN
+1920 TPYEPEQPPVGDTHN

-1941 IATDSKGSTDNKAA
+1941 IATDGKGSTDNKAA

-1963 YLDAAKTTVVDTFKS
+1963 YSDAAKTTVVDTFKS
-1978 TCDTTVPDARTNTF
+1978 TCDTTVPAERTNTF
-1992 SFDLADGT
+1992 SFDLPDGT

-2007 DYALTRDVTI
+2007 NYALTREIQI

-2032 CDFDKNEKITALDA
+2032 CDFDEDDMISALDA
-2046 KEILSYV
+2046 REVLTHV
-2053 ANDNYMFMDLDG
+2053 TDDNYMFMDIDG
-2065 NGKVTALDA
+2065 DGMVSALDA
-2074 KMLLTLVAATY
+2074 RVLLTLVTATY

>member
-16 FLAVVMA
+16 FLAIVMA

-161 LGVLE
+161 LGVLD
-166 KANVSFGDV
+166 KAGVSFGDV

-181 ATDGMSRS
+181 ATNGMSRS

-409 KLIHVNNDVDRG
+409 KLIHVNNNVDRG

-554 NDALVAAVNDLF
+554 NDALVAAVKDLF

-575 AKGDTERPT
+575 AKGDTARPA

-632 NGGGTD
+632 TSGGTD
-638 LTEANLE
+638 LTEAHLE
-645 TAMIPMLISCIGNV
+645 AAMIPMLISCIGNV

-811 FDAVANELFPIL
+811 FDAIANELFPIL

-932 KEVLGGT
+932 REVLGGT
-939 STAPGAVPNFFTN
+939 STTPGAVPNFFIN

-977 NSFVNIL
+977 NSFVNFL

-1008 STEYKTVLKF
+1008 GTEYKTVLKF

-1033 NSGKVNQLSRYYVKP
+1033 NNGKVNQLSRYYVKP
-1048 VSANI
+1048 VSADI

-1065 QPSQNLLVPGESINL
+1065 QPSQNLLAPGESINL

-1086 DTNTNESRVY
+1086 DTNSNESRVY

-1186 PEYIVLSTD
+1186 PEYVVLSTD
-1195 NLSVINNYAIRYQNV
+1195 NLSVINDYAIRYQNV

-1238 ITGTEVT
+1238 ETGTEVT

-1370 PKNKTKDARFLT
+1370 PKNKTKDSRFLT

-1427 SKLDTIK
+1427 EKLETIK
-1434 GILNN
+1434 NILNN
-1439 YRDTDFIADDTLTKV
+1439 YRDTDFIADDTLTKA

-1488 VEASEA
+1488 IEASEA

-1509 VDMRANVYYNSAT
+1509 VDMRANVYYNSAN

-1556 VILVDG
+1556 VTLVNG
-1562 VYYHANTASYEKEWS
+1562 VYYHTNTVSYEKEWS
-1577 NDGTYNYVDTSVQ
+1577 NDGTYNYVDTNVQ

-1625 PETSFQIV
+1625 PDTSFQIV

-1652 TIEYAY
+1652 TIEYVY
-1658 SQIDPAIAARLFNEV
+1658 SQIDPDIAARLFNEV
-1673 SKVRNGMNS
+1673 SLVRNGMNS

-1714 AVIDADGNTSVDAEG
+1714 AVIDANGNTSVDADG
-1729 NVVTQTVEKTDTISF
+1729 NIITQTVEKTDTISF
-1744 GSYNSYAN
+1744 GSYNSYVN

-1769 AQVDEYV
+1769 AQVNEYV

-1788 RGYNGAQLEK
+1788 RGYNGTQLEN

-1816 TYDDDDKLVTNGQV
+1816 TYDNDDKLVANGQV

-1910 SMLQKAEIAL
+1910 SLLQKAEIAL
-1920 TPFESEQPPVGDTHN
+1920 TPYEPEQPPVGDTITI
-1935 VSGNIL
+1935 SGTVMI
-1941 IATDSKGSTDNKAA
+1941 STDTTGTAYTTGIVGINVCVG
-1955 FGEYTITV
+1955 GE
-1963 YLDAAKTTVVDTFKS
+1963 VVATS
-1978 TCDTTVPDARTNTF
+1978 A
-1992 SFDLADGT
+1992 ADGT
-2000 YYATVEY
+2000 FTAVVPKGTTE
-2007 DYALTRDVTI
+2007 LTFTGDTTIDRTVTI
-2017 VVNGADVTGDIVVLN
+2017 SGTADVAGAVVPIVTCDYNRDGDINATDDFVFGNSYGVPESYN
-2032 CDFDKNEKITALDA
+2032 IYCDFNGDGDVNATDDFVFGNFYGKVVVYDALALD
-2046 KEILSYV
+2046 
-2053 ANDNYMFMDLDG
+2053 
-2065 NGKVTALDA
+2065 
-2074 KMLLTLVAATY
+2074 
-2085 DTFQPL
+2085 
-2091 TIQ
+2091 

>member
-16 FLAVVMA
+16 FLAIVMA

-31 TASAASKDVKYKD
+31 TASAASKDVQYKD
-44 TDVEYNSLAWNM
+44 DAVEYNSLAWNM

-161 LGVLE
+161 LGVLD
-166 KANVSFGDV
+166 KAGVSFGDV

-520 TGSINLYFVQTGTPN
+520 TGSINLYFLQTGTPN

-632 NGGGTD
+632 TSGGTD

-717 NRAILPMARDAVTF
+717 NKAILPMARDAVTF

-1008 STEYKTVLKF
+1008 GTEYKTVLKF

-1033 NSGKVNQLSRYYVKP
+1033 NNGKVNQLSRYYVKP

-1065 QPSQNLLVPGESINL
+1065 APSSNLLAPGESINL

-1110 ADVTIAEGLKARDYI
+1110 SDVTIAEGLKARDYI
-1125 YLANEA
+1125 YLANEV
-1131 SWADTFYSADVAE
+1131 SWAETFYPGDVQE
-1144 DGIYMPS
+1144 DGCIWMPS
-1151 DLAGAGP
+1151 ELAGAGA
-1158 GGERTKNGFKSLATQ
+1158 GNTRTKNGFKSIATSS
-1173 YFATGNSQIYATY
+1173 YTDGNYIYTTY
-1186 PEYIVLSTD
+1186 PEYVVLSTD
-1195 NLSVINNYAIRYQNV
+1195 NLSAVNHYAVRHQN
-1210 KTGGSWSIAQDKNVD
+1210 TAGGVLNRDRSVD

-1238 ITGTEVT
+1238 ATGTEVT
-1245 VDKNNPIPVFDKTTG
+1245 VNQNNPIPVFDKTTG
-1260 DLLFIGKFDVSYDGG
+1260 DLLFIGKYDVSYDGG

-1320 IAAYHFENGEYQY
+1320 VAAYHIENGEYQY

-1341 SYAFNNLLSTISMRG
+1341 SYAFDNLLSTISMRG
-1356 PIDGFYLNTVQLTV
+1356 PVDGFYLNTGKLTV
-1370 PKNKTKDARFLT
+1370 AKGKTKDALFLT
-1382 YDGSTVVQGT
+1382 YDGSTAVQGT

-1404 SNLSGTGV
+1404 GAKSATGV
-1412 MKFVIADT
+1412 IKFVIADT
-1420 STSASVA
+1420 SASASVA
-1427 SKLDTIK
+1427 EKLETIK
-1434 GILNN
+1434 NVLNN
-1439 YRDTDFIADDTLTKV
+1439 YRDTDFIASDTLTKA

-1499 TPVTNLSDIP
+1499 TPVTNISDIP
-1509 VDMRANVYYNSAT
+1509 VNMRANVYYNSAN

-1556 VILVDG
+1556 VILVNG
-1562 VYYHANTASYEKEWS
+1562 VYYYANTASYEKEWS

-1606 HYNAN
+1606 HYNAS
-1611 GKEVRNNDNWVVAA
+1611 GKEVRNNDNWVVTA
-1625 PETSFQIV
+1625 PDTSFQIV

-1652 TIEYAY
+1652 TIEYVY

-1842 VDGVLVNQD
+1842 VDGVLVNQN

-1882 SYAHKD
+1882 TYAHKD

-1920 TPFESEQPPVGDTHN
+1920 TPFESEPPVGDTITI
-1935 VSGNIL
+1935 SGTVM
-1941 IATDSKGSTDNKAA
+1941 IATDTTGTA
-1955 FGEYTITV
+1955 YTAGIV
-1963 YLDAAKTTVVDTFKS
+1963 GINVCVGDEVVATS
-1978 TCDTTVPDARTNTF
+1978 A
-1992 SFDLADGT
+1992 ADGT
-2000 YYATVEY
+2000 FTAVVPKGTTELTFTGDTTIDRTVT
-2007 DYALTRDVTI
+2007 LSGT
-2017 VVNGADVTGDIVVLN
+2017 ADVTDAVVPIVICDYNKDTRVNATDKGIFAAAYSGDYNVY
-2032 CDFDKNEKITALDA
+2032 CDFNGDGKVNATDKGLLASLYGQTVAYNPLALD
-2046 KEILSYV
+2046 
-2053 ANDNYMFMDLDG
+2053 
-2065 NGKVTALDA
+2065 
-2074 KMLLTLVAATY
+2074 
-2085 DTFQPL
+2085 
-2091 TIQ
+2091 

>member
-16 FLAVVMA
+16 FLAIVMA

-161 LGVLE
+161 LGVLD
-166 KANVSFGDV
+166 KAGVSFGDV

-181 ATDGMSRS
+181 ATNGMSRS

-409 KLIHVNNDVDRG
+409 KLIHVNNNVDRG

-554 NDALVAAVNDLF
+554 NDALVAAVKDLF

-575 AKGDTERPT
+575 AKGDTARPA

-632 NGGGTD
+632 TSGGTD
-638 LTEANLE
+638 LTEAHLE
-645 TAMIPMLISCIGNV
+645 AAMIPMLISCIGNV

-811 FDAVANELFPIL
+811 FDAIANELFPIL

-932 KEVLGGT
+932 REVLGGT
-939 STAPGAVPNFFTN
+939 STTPGAVPNFFIN

-977 NSFVNIL
+977 NSFVNFL

-1008 STEYKTVLKF
+1008 GTEYKTVLKF

-1033 NSGKVNQLSRYYVKP
+1033 NNGKVNQLSRYYVKP
-1048 VSANI
+1048 VSADI

-1086 DTNTNESRVY
+1086 DTNSNESRVY

-1186 PEYIVLSTD
+1186 PEYVVLSTD
-1195 NLSVINNYAIRYQNV
+1195 NLSVINDYAIRYQNV

-1238 ITGTEVT
+1238 ETGTEVA
-1245 VDKNNPIPVFDKTTG
+1245 VNQNNPIPVFDKTTG

-1370 PKNKTKDARFLT
+1370 PKNKTKDSRFLT

-1427 SKLDTIK
+1427 EKLETIK
-1434 GILNN
+1434 NILNN
-1439 YRDTDFIADDTLTKV
+1439 YRDTDFIADDTLTNA

-1488 VEASEA
+1488 IEASEA

-1509 VDMRANVYYNSAT
+1509 VDMRANVYYNSAN

-1556 VILVDG
+1556 VTLVNG
-1562 VYYHANTASYEKEWS
+1562 VYYHTNTVSYEKEWS
-1577 NDGTYNYVDTSVQ
+1577 NDGTYNYVDTNVQ

-1625 PETSFQIV
+1625 PDTSFQIV

-1652 TIEYAY
+1652 TIEYVY

-1673 SKVRNGMNS
+1673 SLVRNGMNS

-1714 AVIDADGNTSVDAEG
+1714 AVIDANGNTSVDADG
-1729 NVVTQTVEKTDTISF
+1729 NIITQTVEKTDTISF
-1744 GSYNSYAN
+1744 GSYNSYVN

-1769 AQVDEYV
+1769 AQVNEYV

-1788 RGYNGAQLEK
+1788 RGYNGTQLEN

-1816 TYDDDDKLVTNGQV
+1816 TYDNDDKLVANGQV

-1871 EAVAVAQLGNG
+1871 EAVAVAQL
-1882 SYAHKD
+1882 A
-1888 KAYYNAAA
+1888 
-1896 GDYDANIDI
+1896 
-1905 CYWRD
+1905 
-1910 SMLQKAEIAL
+1910 
-1920 TPFESEQPPVGDTHN
+1920 
-1935 VSGNIL
+1935 
-1941 IATDSKGSTDNKAA
+1941 
-1955 FGEYTITV
+1955 
-1963 YLDAAKTTVVDTFKS
+1963 
-1978 TCDTTVPDARTNTF
+1978 
-1992 SFDLADGT
+1992 
-2000 YYATVEY
+2000 
-2007 DYALTRDVTI
+2007 
-2017 VVNGADVTGDIVVLN
+2017 
-2032 CDFDKNEKITALDA
+2032 
-2046 KEILSYV
+2046 
-2053 ANDNYMFMDLDG
+2053 
-2065 NGKVTALDA
+2065 
-2074 KMLLTLVAATY
+2074 
-2085 DTFQPL
+2085 
-2091 TIQ
+2091 

>member
-16 FLAVVMA
+16 FLAIVMA

-161 LGVLE
+161 LGVLD
-166 KANVSFGDV
+166 KAGVSFGDV

-181 ATDGMSRS
+181 ATNGMSRS

-409 KLIHVNNDVDRG
+409 KLIHVNNNVDRG

-554 NDALVAAVNDLF
+554 NDALVAAVKDLF

-575 AKGDTERPT
+575 AKGDTARPA

-597 DSAVTII
+597 DSAVKII

-632 NGGGTD
+632 TSGGTD
-638 LTEANLE
+638 LTEAHLE
-645 TAMIPMLISCIGNV
+645 AAMIPMLISCIGNV

-811 FDAVANELFPIL
+811 FDAIANELFPIL

-932 KEVLGGT
+932 REVLGGT
-939 STAPGAVPNFFTN
+939 STTPGAVPNFFIN

-977 NSFVNIL
+977 NSFVNFL

-1008 STEYKTVLKF
+1008 GTEYKTVLKF

-1033 NSGKVNQLSRYYVKP
+1033 NNGKVNQLSRYYVKP
-1048 VSANI
+1048 VSADI

-1065 QPSQNLLVPGESINL
+1065 QPSQNLLAPGESINL

-1086 DTNTNESRVY
+1086 DTNSNESRVY

-1186 PEYIVLSTD
+1186 PEYVVLSTD
-1195 NLSVINNYAIRYQNV
+1195 NLSVINDYAIRYQNV

-1238 ITGTEVT
+1238 ETGTEVT

-1427 SKLDTIK
+1427 EKLETIK
-1434 GILNN
+1434 NILNN
-1439 YRDTDFIADDTLTKV
+1439 YRDTDFIADDTLTKA

-1488 VEASEA
+1488 IEASEA

-1509 VDMRANVYYNSAT
+1509 VDMRANVYYNSAN

-1556 VILVDG
+1556 VTLVNG
-1562 VYYHANTASYEKEWS
+1562 VYYHTNTVSYEKEWS
-1577 NDGTYNYVDTSVQ
+1577 NDGTYNYVDTNVQ

-1611 GKEVRNNDNWVVAA
+1611 GKEVRNNDNWVVTA
-1625 PETSFQIV
+1625 PDTSFQIV

-1652 TIEYAY
+1652 TIEYVY
-1658 SQIDPAIAARLFNEV
+1658 SQIDPDIAARLFNKV
-1673 SKVRNGMNS
+1673 SLVRNGMNS

-1714 AVIDADGNTSVDAEG
+1714 AVIDANGNTSVDADG
-1729 NVVTQTVEKTDTISF
+1729 NIITQTVEKTDTISF
-1744 GSYNSYAN
+1744 GSYNSYVN

-1769 AQVDEYV
+1769 AQVNEYV

-1788 RGYNGAQLEK
+1788 RGYNGTQLEN

-1816 TYDDDDKLVTNGQV
+1816 TYDTDDKLVANGQV

-1910 SMLQKAEIAL
+1910 SLLQKAEIAL
-1920 TPFESEQPPVGDTHN
+1920 TPYEPEQPPVGDTITI
-1935 VSGNIL
+1935 SGTVM
-1941 IATDSKGSTDNKAA
+1941 IATDTTGTAYTAGIGGINVCVG
-1955 FGEYTITV
+1955 GE
-1963 YLDAAKTTVVDTFKS
+1963 VVATS
-1978 TCDTTVPDARTNTF
+1978 A
-1992 SFDLADGT
+1992 ADGT
-2000 YYATVEY
+2000 FTAVVPKGTTE
-2007 DYALTRDVTI
+2007 LTFTGDTTIDRTVTI
-2017 VVNGADVTGDIVVLN
+2017 SGTADVTDAVVPIVICDYNKDTRVNATDKGIFAAAYSGDYNVY
-2032 CDFDKNEKITALDA
+2032 CDFNGDGKVNATDKGLLASLYGQTVAYNPLALD
-2046 KEILSYV
+2046 
-2053 ANDNYMFMDLDG
+2053 
-2065 NGKVTALDA
+2065 
-2074 KMLLTLVAATY
+2074 
-2085 DTFQPL
+2085 
-2091 TIQ
+2091 

>member
-44 TDVEYNSLAWNM
+44 DAVEYNSLAWNM

-75 NLRDTVEPMLY
+75 SLRDTVEPMLY
-86 KMISGNSKGYIT
+86 KMISGNSDGNIV
-98 LYDVGAGI
+98 LYNVGGVLKI
-106 KINARYNL
+106 KARYNL
-114 EQRYIQIYLIFAIEY
+114 EQRYIQIYTTVLADINI
-129 KLATVSIKLGS
+129 ATVYIKLGS
-140 VDELIETINSLQAAL
+140 VDELIETVNSLQDAL
-155 DGLDGV
+155 DGLDGA
-161 LGVLE
+161 LNSLE
-166 KANVSFGDV
+166 SFNVSFGDV
-175 RNLNFR
+175 RNLNLR
-181 ATDGMSRS
+181 AMKGMSRS
-189 KNTSCEIVRAVAGLI
+189 NNTSCEIIRGVAGLI
-204 HDNSDTLFG
+204 HDNADTLFG

-223 TLNGALPGGSV
+223 TLNGALPGGSI
-234 YGLIGSLLGMDGADV
+234 YGFIGQYLGVSAEDA
-249 QSNLVYNL
+249 QSNLVYNV
-257 VKTLLFNYTEWFT
+257 VKSLLFNYTEWFT

-397 KMAWNTVLKDTV
+397 KMAWNTVLKDTI
-409 KLIHVNNDVDRG
+409 KLVHVNNDTVRG
-421 HGANFDNQFYYWAE
+421 DDKEFKNFDNKYYYWAE
-435 KNITWDTTNLE
+435 KNLTWDTTNLE
-446 SMYSEANVRA
+446 AMYSAANVER
-456 WAEAVY
+456 WANEVCG
-462 SDYKAESADE
+462 DYGYDTGAE
-472 FLGWVKDTFT
+472 FLDAVKGLYT

-520 TGSINLYFVQTGTPN
+520 TGSINLYFLQTGTEN
-535 LDKFFAQ
+535 LDNFFAK

-554 NDALVAAVNDLF
+554 NDCLVAAVNDIF

-575 AKGDTERPT
+575 AKGDTARPT

-590 KGVTSIN
+590 KGVSSIN
-597 DSAVTII
+597 DSAITII

-632 NGGGTD
+632 TSGGTD

-645 TAMIPMLISCIGNV
+645 NAMIPMLISCIGNV
-659 NLGSGRLD
+659 DLGSGRLD

-700 DYNSLVTVSDGK
+700 DYNSLVTVSEGK

-717 NRAILPMARDAVTF
+717 NKAILPMARDAVTF

-743 GNAWKVEDRPISD
+743 GNAWKVEDRAVND

-773 FYQNKA
+773 FYKNKE

-792 VCDANGNSLVTM
+792 VCDENGNSLVNM
-804 NNNIWQN
+804 NNNIWKN
-811 FDAVANELFPIL
+811 FDAVANNLFPIL

-842 DLVLGILDIGKT
+842 DLVLGILDISKT

-864 SNFVYRFLSIV
+864 SNFIYRFLSIV
-875 STDPIQNDSV
+875 SADPIQNDSV
-885 VDTAYEVL
+885 IDTAYEVL

-939 STAPGAVPNFFTN
+939 SSNPGAVPNFFIN
-952 LTEFTGYKSG
+952 LTEFVGYKSG
-962 IDTVLPGALYALTAV
+962 IDTVLPGVLYALTAV
-977 NSFVNIL
+977 NSFLNFL
-984 PDLAEHK
+984 PDLSEHA
-991 LSMASTSLGQ
+991 LSMASTSLEK
-1001 DTFTGCT
+1001 DTFTGC
-1008 STEYKTVLKF
+1008 STNTDYKTVLTFK
-1018 RNECQGINIAYVDGM
+1018 NECQGINIAYVDGM
-1033 NSGKVNQLSRYYVKP
+1033 NNGKVNQLSRYYVKP

-1053 TLDGQNNGSSIT
+1053 TINGQNNGSSIT
-1065 QPSQNLLVPGESINL
+1065 TPSSNLLAPGESITL

-1086 DTNTNESRVY
+1086 APASGETSCIYT
-1096 EIVITYDVIVKENG
+1096 IVITYDVLDDANNTV
-1110 ADVTIAEGLKARDYI
+1110 AEGLKVRDYI

-1131 SWADTFYSADVAE
+1131 SWADTFYSADVAD
-1144 DGIYMPS
+1144 DGIYMPA

-1158 GGERTKNGFKSLATQ
+1158 GGERTKNGFKSIATQ
-1173 YFATGNSQIYATY
+1173 YYASGNNRIYTTY
-1186 PEYIVLSTD
+1186 PEYVVLSTD
-1195 NLSVINNYAIRYQNV
+1195 NLSVVNNYAIRHQNV
-1210 KTGGSWSIAQDKNVD
+1210 KTNSWAIGQSKNVD
-1225 GIYYFDNKTVMND
+1225 GIYYFDNKTVKND
-1238 ITGTEVT
+1238 ATGTDVT
-1245 VDKNNPIPVFDKTTG
+1245 VGQANPIPVFDKTTG
-1260 DLLFIGKFDVSYDGG
+1260 DLLFIGKYDVSTNGG
-1275 KTFTERGKTE
+1275 KTFTERGKTD
-1285 AEVETLKDSFTG
+1285 AEVSSLKDTFLADG
-1297 ANEDFVTRTNVVY
+1297 GVEEKFVTRTNVVY
-1310 TLDEAKQAGI
+1310 TLEEAKQAGI

-1333 VYLKAGSG
+1333 VYLQAGTADA
-1341 SYAFNNLLSTISMRG
+1341 YKFNNLLPTISMRG
-1356 PIDGFYLNTVQLTV
+1356 PVDGFYLNTALVTV
-1370 PKNKTKDARFLT
+1370 ASGKTKDARFLT
-1382 YDGSTVVQGT
+1382 YDGSTAVQGT
-1392 TEPIEANICFYN
+1392 TTPIEANICFYN
-1404 SNLSGTGV
+1404 SNASGTGV
-1412 MKFVIADT
+1412 IKFVIADT
-1420 STSASVA
+1420 SAASSVA
-1427 SKLDTIK
+1427 SKLETMK

-1439 YRDTDFIADDTLTKV
+1439 YRDDDFVADNTLT
-1454 TAAIENALKVN
+1454 TATDAIENALKVN

-1474 VQLNDKTSRQFVTA
+1474 VQLQDKTSRQFVTA

-1499 TPVTNLSDIP
+1499 KPVTSINDIP
-1509 VDMRANVYYNSAT
+1509 TEMRKNVYYNSST
-1522 GIYYA
+1522 GVYYA

-1534 IYSSARLTSAGVTN
+1534 LYTPVRLTSADVTN

-1556 VILVDG
+1556 VTLVNG
-1562 VYYHANTASYEKEWS
+1562 VYYHTNTASYEKEWS
-1577 NDGTYNYVDTSVQ
+1577 NDGTYNYVDTNVQ
-1590 ATNDN
+1590 ATNDKK
-1595 GELLY
+1595 ELLY

-1625 PETSFQIV
+1625 PQTSFQIV
-1633 KDGNDNR
+1633 KDGKDNR

-1673 SKVRNGMNS
+1673 SLLRNGMNS
-1682 FNFDVVTYNKMVDLA
+1682 FNFDVVTYNKMVDMA
-1697 KTIESQYSI
+1697 KTIESKYTI

-1714 AVIDADGNTSVDAEG
+1714 AVIDADGNTTKDAEG

-1744 GSYNSYAN
+1744 SDYNSYKN

-1788 RGYNGAQLEK
+1788 RGYNGTQLEK

-1920 TPFESEQPPVGDTHN
+1920 TPYESEPPVDDTITI
-1935 VSGNIL
+1935 SGTVM
-1941 IATDSKGSTDNKAA
+1941 IATDTTGTAYTAGIVGINVCVG
-1955 FGEYTITV
+1955 GE
-1963 YLDAAKTTVVDTFKS
+1963 VVATS
-1978 TCDTTVPDARTNTF
+1978 A
-1992 SFDLADGT
+1992 ADGT
-2000 YYATVEY
+2000 FTAVVPKGTTE
-2007 DYALTRDVTI
+2007 LTFTGDTTIDRTVTI
-2017 VVNGADVTGDIVVLN
+2017 SGTADVTGAVVPIVICDYNRDGDINATDDFVFGNSYGVADN
-2032 CDFDKNEKITALDA
+2032 YNVYCDFNGDGDVNATDDFVFGNFYGKAVVYDALALD
-2046 KEILSYV
+2046 
-2053 ANDNYMFMDLDG
+2053 
-2065 NGKVTALDA
+2065 
-2074 KMLLTLVAATY
+2074 
-2085 DTFQPL
+2085 
-2091 TIQ
+2091 

>member
-16 FLAVVMA
+16 FLAIVMA

-161 LGVLE
+161 LGVLD
-166 KANVSFGDV
+166 KAGVSFGDV

-181 ATDGMSRS
+181 ATNGMSRS

-409 KLIHVNNDVDRG
+409 KLIHVNNNVDRG

-554 NDALVAAVNDLF
+554 NDALVAAVKDLF

-575 AKGDTERPT
+575 AKGDTARPA

-597 DSAVTII
+597 DSAVKII

-632 NGGGTD
+632 TSGGTD
-638 LTEANLE
+638 LTEAHLE
-645 TAMIPMLISCIGNV
+645 AAMIPMLISCIGNV

-811 FDAVANELFPIL
+811 FDAIANELFPIL

-932 KEVLGGT
+932 REVLGGT
-939 STAPGAVPNFFTN
+939 STTPGAVPNFFIN

-977 NSFVNIL
+977 NSFVNFL

-1008 STEYKTVLKF
+1008 GTEYKTVLKF

-1033 NSGKVNQLSRYYVKP
+1033 NNGKVNQLSRYYVKP
-1048 VSANI
+1048 VSADI

-1086 DTNTNESRVY
+1086 DTNSNESRVY

-1186 PEYIVLSTD
+1186 PEYVVLSTD
-1195 NLSVINNYAIRYQNV
+1195 NLSVINDYAIRYQNV
-1210 KTGGSWSIAQDKNVD
+1210 KTGNSWSIAQDKNVD

-1238 ITGTEVT
+1238 ETGTEVA
-1245 VDKNNPIPVFDKTTG
+1245 VNQNNPIPVFDKTNG

-1427 SKLDTIK
+1427 EKLETIK
-1434 GILNN
+1434 NILNN
-1439 YRDTDFIADDTLTKV
+1439 YRDTDFIADDTLTKA

-1488 VEASEA
+1488 IEASEA

-1509 VDMRANVYYNSAT
+1509 VDMRANVYYNSAN

-1556 VILVDG
+1556 VTLVNG
-1562 VYYHANTASYEKEWS
+1562 VYYHTNTVSYEKEWS
-1577 NDGTYNYVDTSVQ
+1577 NDGTYNYVDTNVQ

-1625 PETSFQIV
+1625 PDTSFQIV

-1652 TIEYAY
+1652 TIEYVY

-1673 SKVRNGMNS
+1673 SLVRNGMNS

-1714 AVIDADGNTSVDAEG
+1714 AVIDANGNTSVDADG
-1729 NVVTQTVEKTDTISF
+1729 NIITQTVEKTDTISF
-1744 GSYNSYAN
+1744 GSYNSYVN

-1769 AQVDEYV
+1769 AQVNEYV

-1788 RGYNGAQLEK
+1788 RGYNGTQLEN

-1816 TYDDDDKLVTNGQV
+1816 TYDNDDKLVANGQV

-1910 SMLQKAEIAL
+1910 SLLQKAEIAL
-1920 TPFESEQPPVGDTHN
+1920 TPYEPEQPPVGDTITI
-1935 VSGNIL
+1935 SGTVM
-1941 IATDSKGSTDNKAA
+1941 IATDKTGTSTTRGIVGINVCVG
-1955 FGEYTITV
+1955 GE
-1963 YLDAAKTTVVDTFKS
+1963 VVATS
-1978 TCDTTVPDARTNTF
+1978 A
-1992 SFDLADGT
+1992 ADGT
-2000 YYATVEY
+2000 FTAVVPKGTTELTFTGDTTIDRTVT
-2007 DYALTRDVTI
+2007 LSGT
-2017 VVNGADVTGDIVVLN
+2017 ADVTGAVVPIVICDYNRDKLINVTDRTVFAGALSGTYNVYCDLN
-2032 CDFDKNEKITALDA
+2032 GDGLVNATDRTVFAGLYTQTVAYNPLALD
-2046 KEILSYV
+2046 
-2053 ANDNYMFMDLDG
+2053 
-2065 NGKVTALDA
+2065 
-2074 KMLLTLVAATY
+2074 
-2085 DTFQPL
+2085 
-2091 TIQ
+2091 

>member
-590 KGVTSIN
+590 KDVTSIN

-645 TAMIPMLISCIGNV
+645 AAMIPMLISCIGNV

-737 PVADAS
+737 SVADAS

-1008 STEYKTVLKF
+1008 GTEYKTVLKF

-1033 NSGKVNQLSRYYVKP
+1033 NNGKVNQLSRYYVKP

-1882 SYAHKD
+1882 TYAHKD

-1920 TPFESEQPPVGDTHN
+1920 TPFESEPPVGDTHN

-1963 YLDAAKTTVVDTFKS
+1963 YSDAAKTTVVDTFKS

>member
-16 FLAVVMA
+16 FLAIVMA

-86 KMISGNSKGYIT
+86 KLISGNSKGYIT

-161 LGVLE
+161 LGVLD
-166 KANVSFGDV
+166 KAGVSFGDV

-575 AKGDTERPT
+575 AKGDTERPA

-645 TAMIPMLISCIGNV
+645 AAMIPMLISCIGNV

-717 NRAILPMARDAVTF
+717 NKAILPMARDAVTF

-885 VDTAYEVL
+885 IDTAYEVL

-939 STAPGAVPNFFTN
+939 SSNPGAVPNFFIN

-962 IDTVLPGALYALTAV
+962 IDTVLPGVLYALTAV

-991 LSMASTSLGQ
+991 LSMASTNLEK

-1033 NSGKVNQLSRYYVKP
+1033 NNGKVNQLSRYYVKP

-1065 QPSQNLLVPGESINL
+1065 APSSNLLAPGESINL

-1110 ADVTIAEGLKARDYI
+1110 SDVTIAEGLKARDYI
-1125 YLANEA
+1125 YLANEV
-1131 SWADTFYSADVAE
+1131 SWAETFYPGDVQE
-1144 DGIYMPS
+1144 DGCIWMPS
-1151 DLAGAGP
+1151 ELSGAGAGNT
-1158 GGERTKNGFKSLATQ
+1158 RTKNGFKSIATSS
-1173 YFATGNSQIYATY
+1173 YTDGNYIYTTY
-1186 PEYIVLSTD
+1186 PEYVVLSTD
-1195 NLSVINNYAIRYQNV
+1195 NLSAVDHYAVRHQN
-1210 KTGGSWSIAQDKNVD
+1210 TAGGILNRDRSID
-1225 GIYYFDNKTVMND
+1225 GVYYFDNKTVMND
-1238 ITGTEVT
+1238 ATGTEVT
-1245 VDKNNPIPVFDKTTG
+1245 VNQNNPIPVFDKTTG
-1260 DLLFIGKFDVSYDGG
+1260 DLLFIGKYDVSYDGG

-1320 IAAYHFENGEYQY
+1320 IAAYHVENGEYQY

-1341 SYAFNNLLSTISMRG
+1341 SYAFDNLLSTISMRG
-1356 PIDGFYLNTVQLTV
+1356 PVDGFYLNTGKLTV
-1370 PKNKTKDARFLT
+1370 AKGKTKDALFLT
-1382 YDGSTVVQGT
+1382 YDGSTAVQGT
-1392 TEPIEANICFYN
+1392 TTPIEANICFYN
-1404 SNLSGTGV
+1404 GTKSATGV
-1412 MKFVIADT
+1412 IKFVIAET
-1420 STSASVA
+1420 SASASVA
-1427 SKLDTIK
+1427 EKLETIK
-1434 GILNN
+1434 NILNN
-1439 YRDTDFIADDTLTKV
+1439 YRDTDFIADDTLTKA

-1474 VQLNDKTSRQFVTA
+1474 VQLQDKTSRQFVTA
-1488 VEASEA
+1488 IEANEA

-1499 TPVTNLSDIP
+1499 TPVTNISDIP
-1509 VDMRANVYYNSAT
+1509 VDMRANVYYNSSN
-1522 GIYYA
+1522 GVYYA

-1577 NDGTYNYVDTSVQ
+1577 NDGTYNYVDTDVQ

-1611 GKEVRNNDNWVVAA
+1611 GKEVRNNDNWVVTA

-1658 SQIDPAIAARLFNEV
+1658 SQIDPTIAARLFNEV

-1788 RGYNGAQLEK
+1788 RGYNGTQLEN

-1920 TPFESEQPPVGDTHN
+1920 TPFESEPPVDDTITI
-1935 VSGNIL
+1935 SGTVM
-1941 IATDSKGSTDNKAA
+1941 IATDTTGTA
-1955 FGEYTITV
+1955 YTAGIV
-1963 YLDAAKTTVVDTFKS
+1963 GINVCVGDEVVATS
-1978 TCDTTVPDARTNTF
+1978 A
-1992 SFDLADGT
+1992 ADGT
-2000 YYATVEY
+2000 FTAVVPKGTTELTFTGDTTIDRTVT
-2007 DYALTRDVTI
+2007 LSGT
-2017 VVNGADVTGDIVVLN
+2017 ADVTDAVVPIVICDYNKDTRVNATDKGIFAAAYSGDYNVY
-2032 CDFDKNEKITALDA
+2032 CDFNGDGKVNATDKGLLASLYGQTVAYNPLALD
-2046 KEILSYV
+2046 
-2053 ANDNYMFMDLDG
+2053 
-2065 NGKVTALDA
+2065 
-2074 KMLLTLVAATY
+2074 
-2085 DTFQPL
+2085 
-2091 TIQ
+2091 

>member
-16 FLAVVMA
+16 FLAIVMA

-161 LGVLE
+161 LGVLD
-166 KANVSFGDV
+166 KAGVSFGDV

-181 ATDGMSRS
+181 ATNGMSRS

-645 TAMIPMLISCIGNV
+645 AAMIPMLISCIGNV

-717 NRAILPMARDAVTF
+717 NKAILPMARDAVTF

-1008 STEYKTVLKF
+1008 GTEYKTVLKF

-1033 NSGKVNQLSRYYVKP
+1033 NNGKVNQLSRYYVKP

-1065 QPSQNLLVPGESINL
+1065 APSSNLLAPGESINL

-1110 ADVTIAEGLKARDYI
+1110 ADVTVAEGLKARDYI
-1125 YLANEA
+1125 YLANEV
-1131 SWADTFYSADVAE
+1131 SWAETFYPGDVQE
-1144 DGIYMPS
+1144 DGCIWMPS
-1151 DLAGAGP
+1151 ELAGAGA
-1158 GGERTKNGFKSLATQ
+1158 GNTRTKNGFKSIATSS
-1173 YFATGNSQIYATY
+1173 YSDGDYLYTTY
-1186 PEYIVLSTD
+1186 PEYVVLSTD
-1195 NLSVINNYAIRYQNV
+1195 NLSAVDHYAVRHQN
-1210 KTGGSWSIAQDKNVD
+1210 TAGGLFAKDRSVD
-1225 GIYYFDNKTVMND
+1225 GIYYFDNKAVMND
-1238 ITGTEVT
+1238 ATGTEVA
-1245 VDKNNPIPVFDKTTG
+1245 VNQNNPIPVFDKTTG
-1260 DLLFIGKFDVSYDGG
+1260 DLLFIGKYDVSYDGG

-1320 IAAYHFENGEYQY
+1320 IAAYHIENGEYQY

-1341 SYAFNNLLSTISMRG
+1341 SYAFDNLLPTISMRG
-1356 PIDGFYLNTVQLTV
+1356 PVDGFYLNTVKKTIG
-1370 PKNKTKDARFLT
+1370 KGNTKDALFLT
-1382 YDGSTVVQGT
+1382 YDGSTAVQGT
-1392 TEPIEANICFYN
+1392 TTPIEANICFYN
-1404 SNLSGTGV
+1404 GAKSATGV
-1412 MKFVIADT
+1412 IKFVIADT
-1420 STSASVA
+1420 SASASVA
-1427 SKLDTIK
+1427 EKLETIK
-1434 GILNN
+1434 NILNN
-1439 YRDTDFIADDTLTKV
+1439 YRDTDFIASDTLTKA

-1474 VQLNDKTSRQFVTA
+1474 VQLQDKTSRQFVTA
-1488 VEASEA
+1488 IEASEA

-1509 VDMRANVYYNSAT
+1509 VDMRANVYYNSAN

-1534 IYSSARLTSAGVTN
+1534 IYSSARLTAAGVTN

-1556 VILVDG
+1556 VTLVNG

-1577 NDGTYNYVDTSVQ
+1577 NDGTYNYVDTNVQ

-1611 GKEVRNNDNWVVAA
+1611 GKEVRNNDNWVVTA

-1714 AVIDADGNTSVDAEG
+1714 AVIDANGNTSVDAEG

-1788 RGYNGAQLEK
+1788 RGYNGTQLEK

-1816 TYDDDDKLVTNGQV
+1816 TYDADDKLVTNGQV

-1842 VDGVLVNQD
+1842 VDGVLVNQN

-1920 TPFESEQPPVGDTHN
+1920 TPYEAEQPPVGDTITI
-1935 VSGNIL
+1935 SGTVM
-1941 IATDSKGSTDNKAA
+1941 IATDTTGTA
-1955 FGEYTITV
+1955 YTAGIV
-1963 YLDAAKTTVVDTFKS
+1963 GINVCVGDEVVATS
-1978 TCDTTVPDARTNTF
+1978 A
-1992 SFDLADGT
+1992 ADGT
-2000 YYATVEY
+2000 FTAVVPKGTTELTFTGDTTIDRTVT
-2007 DYALTRDVTI
+2007 LSGT
-2017 VVNGADVTGDIVVLN
+2017 ADVTGAIVPIVICDYNRDGDINATDDFVFGNSYGVPENYNVYCDYNGDGDVNATDDFVFGNFYGKAVVYDAL
-2032 CDFDKNEKITALDA
+2032 ALD
-2046 KEILSYV
+2046 
-2053 ANDNYMFMDLDG
+2053 
-2065 NGKVTALDA
+2065 
-2074 KMLLTLVAATY
+2074 
-2085 DTFQPL
+2085 
-2091 TIQ
+2091 

>member
-16 FLAVVMA
+16 FLAIVMA

-86 KMISGNSKGYIT
+86 KMISGNSKGYMT

-106 KINARYNL
+106 KVNARYNL
-114 EQRYIQIYLIFAIEY
+114 EQRYIQVYLVVAIEY

-140 VDELIETINSLQAAL
+140 VDELIETINSLNDAL
-155 DGLDGV
+155 AGLEGT
-161 LGVLE
+161 LNAL
-166 KANVSFGDV
+166 KNIANVSFGDV
-175 RNLNFR
+175 QNLKLD
-181 ATDGMSRS
+181 AMKGMSRS
-189 KNTSCEIVRAVAGLI
+189 NNTSCEIIRGVAGLI

-218 EFTLE
+218 EFSLE

-520 TGSINLYFVQTGTPN
+520 TGSINLYFLQTGTPN

-632 NGGGTD
+632 TSGGTD

-717 NRAILPMARDAVTF
+717 NKAILPMARDAVTF

-885 VDTAYEVL
+885 IDTAYEVL

-939 STAPGAVPNFFTN
+939 SSNPGAVPNFFTN

-1008 STEYKTVLKF
+1008 GTEYKTVLKF

-1033 NSGKVNQLSRYYVKP
+1033 NNGQVNQLSRYYVKP
-1048 VSANI
+1048 VSADI

-1065 QPSQNLLVPGESINL
+1065 QPSQNLLAPGESINL

-1096 EIVITYDVIVKENG
+1096 TIVITYDVVVKENG
-1110 ADVTIAEGLKARDYI
+1110 ADVTVAEGLKARDYI
-1125 YLANEA
+1125 YLANEV
-1131 SWADTFYSADVAE
+1131 SWAETFYSADVAE

-1151 DLAGAGP
+1151 SCTGIGAGK
-1158 GGERTKNGFKSLATQ
+1158 TKNINGFNVVATST
-1173 YFATGNSQIYATY
+1173 YTSNNYVYTTY
-1186 PEYIVLSTD
+1186 PEYVVLSTD
-1195 NLSVINNYAIRYQNV
+1195 NLSAVNDYAIRHLN
-1210 KTGGSWSIAQDKNVD
+1210 TSNAWFGGDRNID
-1225 GIYYFDNKTVMND
+1225 GIYFFDNKTVVND
-1238 ITGTEVT
+1238 ATGSNVT
-1245 VDKNNPIPVFDKTTG
+1245 VGQANPIPVFDKTTG
-1260 DLLFIGKFDVSYDGG
+1260 DLLFIGKYDVSYDGG

-1320 IAAYHFENGEYQY
+1320 IAAYHMENGEYQY
-1333 VYLKAGSG
+1333 IYLKAGSG
-1341 SYAFNNLLSTISMRG
+1341 SYAFDSLLSTISMRG
-1356 PIDGFYLNTVQLTV
+1356 PVDGFYLNTTKLTV
-1370 PKNKTKDARFLT
+1370 PKGNKTKDARFLS
-1382 YDGSTVVQGT
+1382 YDGSTAVQGT
-1392 TEPIEANICFYN
+1392 TTPIEANICFYTGD
-1404 SNLSGTGV
+1404 SQGTGV

-1420 STSASVA
+1420 SAAASVA
-1427 SKLDTIK
+1427 EKLETIK
-1434 GILNN
+1434 NILNN
-1439 YRDTDFIADDTLTKV
+1439 YRDTDFIADDTLTKA
-1454 TAAIENALKVN
+1454 TDAIENALKVN

-1474 VQLNDKTSRQFVTA
+1474 VQLQDKTSRQFVTA
-1488 VEASEA
+1488 IEASEA

-1509 VDMRANVYYNSAT
+1509 VDMRANVYYNSSN

-1816 TYDDDDKLVTNGQV
+1816 TYDADDKLVTNGQV

-1842 VDGVLVNQD
+1842 VDGVLVNQN

-1920 TPFESEQPPVGDTHN
+1920 TPYEAEQPPVGDTITI
-1935 VSGNIL
+1935 SGTVM
-1941 IATDSKGSTDNKAA
+1941 IATDTTGTAYTAGIVGINVCVG
-1955 FGEYTITV
+1955 GE
-1963 YLDAAKTTVVDTFKS
+1963 VVATS
-1978 TCDTTVPDARTNTF
+1978 A
-1992 SFDLADGT
+1992 ADGT
-2000 YYATVEY
+2000 FTAVVPKGTTELTFTGDTTIDRTVT
-2007 DYALTRDVTI
+2007 LSGT
-2017 VVNGADVTGDIVVLN
+2017 ADVTDAVVPIVICDYNKDTRVNATDKGIFASAYSGDYNVY
-2032 CDFDKNEKITALDA
+2032 CDFNGDKKVNATDKGLLASLYGQTVAYNPLALD
-2046 KEILSYV
+2046 
-2053 ANDNYMFMDLDG
+2053 
-2065 NGKVTALDA
+2065 
-2074 KMLLTLVAATY
+2074 
-2085 DTFQPL
+2085 
-2091 TIQ
+2091 